1 MLLAATLTFSQSM
14 GAAIPVAAEE
24 LTADTGQETAETE
37 ESVQEN
43 DDSETTGEAASVPD
57 LEDDEELSLQDDAEN
72 AEEEIAEE
80 ENVSETTEL
89 SGDNTE
95 NQEAFSDGSEA
106 GESVAANEQ
115 YQLNLI
121 FEGASGGQDL
131 LPNSRVRIKSRLVDT
146 IGYSDVSA
154 YELKV
159 APVTGGNGVKMAD
172 VSLDGQDI
180 VLDVYNKTGDARI
193 SATAFINGTEVA
205 KREFW
210 VNISEYVILPE
221 KITDTSGNEIN
232 LEVGQQLDIAKDM
245 KPQLVRYKDGK
256 GDPIPLTGDNY
267 KIVMSQT
274 GPGGEEFRDYDADGL
289 KWIEVPGQD
298 LPILERT
305 TENSTWFALL
315 AMERLENG
323 DWHYITRHHYE
334 LTSLI
339 SNDYDNGH
347 NDDSEEKSSYRLV
360 YDYQDTTGN
369 GAMLPNS
376 QMTVK
381 TRLAD
386 KVNYQDADDYRLEI
400 IETSKLGDISV
411 SQDGK
416 NLLIRSG
423 KKTGYGCCY
432 VSVQLPDGNGG
443 YQEAFRKDIWFE
455 VSEYVILPENITDA
469 SGNVIN
475 PEIGQKIDLEKD
487 MKPQLVRYKNGKG
500 DPIPVTGDNYKIVIS
515 SSTDG
520 STGEIRWDYDTTNW
534 KWINVPGQEL
544 PILERTSGYETRFG
558 LTAMEKDTD
567 GNWHQIARRQ
577 YNLDILPGYNG
588 DDSGNFGDSGH
599 DSDDSEE
606 KSFYNLTYDLEGT
619 TGNGAM
625 LPNSQM
631 TATTYLEDKTKD
643 YQRVDD
649 YKLEILEQSKLA
661 DISVSADGKK
671 LVIKSGNKTGQ
682 GCCYISVQIPDG
694 KGGYREAFRK
704 DMWFSV
710 SEYVILPEKI
720 TDTSGNEINL
730 EVGQQLDI
738 AKDMKPQLV
747 RYKDGKGDPIPVTGD
762 NYKIVISSWTDE
774 STGTVYPDYDTDGW
788 KWIDVPGQELPILER
803 TSGYGTHFGLT
814 AMEKSAD
821 GNWHQI
827 ARRMYE
833 VDTLPGY
840 NGDDSGNFGD
850 SGHDSDDSEEKSFY
864 NLTYDLEG
872 TAGNEAMLPNNETTI
887 VTDILDKTSGQ
898 HPVKDYKLEIIEQ
911 SKLAEATVS
920 PDGKKLII
928 KSNDKTGVGC
938 CYVAVK
944 LLDKTGEYKEA
955 FRKDIWFEVSEFMLL
970 PENLT
975 DKNGKL
981 LNPAV
986 GESIN
991 LANLKVKLV
1000 QYINGKGD
1008 PVEITGNDIKIVVMS
1023 WKDTESGKLQYDYDD
1038 EAWNMQKVS
1047 GQELPIMT
1055 RKSDDN
1061 TRLALSAMRK
1071 NKNGEWERLVR
1082 KHFEIGENSSKHSHS
1097 WKAVKT
1103 VQATCTSK
1111 GSRTDKCTSCDGVR
1125 TVTLPAKHTAVKD
1138 AAVAATVFKAGKKEG
1153 SHCKV
1158 CGKVLRKQ
1166 ITVAKLKPTISLTT
1180 SSLKMKAGQSTTA
1193 FKAAGL
1199 AKGDYVTKVTSGNT
1213 GIVKVSSVTKKGTF
1227 RLTAGKKAGSTTVK
1241 VILASKKSA
1250 SFKVTV
1256 QRRVVKTSKI
1266 TVSTKSVTLKKGTT
1280 YRKLASSVKVT
1291 PVTRQEKV
1299 TYTSS
1304 NKKIVTVTSGGVIKG
1319 LKKGTATITIRSGS
1333 KRTTCKVT
1341 VK

>member
-1 MLLAATLTFSQSM
+1 MKKKRIAMLLVATLTFSQSM
-14 GAAIPVAAEE
+14 GAVIPVAAEE

-37 ESVQEN
+37 ESEEIVQEN
-43 DDSETTGEAASVPD
+43 DASETTGEAASVPD

-80 ENVSETTEL
+80 ENTSETTEL
-89 SGDNTE
+89 FGDNTE

-106 GESVAANEQ
+106 GESAEANEQ

-121 FEGASGGQDL
+121 FEGASGSQDL
-131 LPNSRVRIKSRLVDT
+131 LPNSHVRIKSRLVDT
-146 IGYSDVSA
+146 IGCSDVSA

-193 SATAFINGTEVA
+193 SATASINGTEVA

-232 LEVGQQLDIAKDM
+232 LEVGQQVDIAKDM

-256 GDPIPLTGDNY
+256 GDPIPVTGDNY
-267 KIVMSQT
+267 KIVISSWTDEST
-274 GPGGEEFRDYDADGL
+274 GTVYHDYDTDGW
-289 KWIEVPGQD
+289 KWIDVPGQE

-305 TENSTWFALL
+305 SGYGTYFGLT
-315 AMERLENG
+315 AMEKSADGNWHQIARRMYELDTLPGYNG
-323 DWHYITRHHYE
+323 DD
-334 LTSLI
+334 SG
-339 SNDYDNGH
+339 NFGDNGH
-347 NDDSEEKSSYRLV
+347 NDDSEEKSSYRLI

-376 QMTVK
+376 QMT
-381 TRLAD
+381 
-386 KVNYQDADDYRLEI
+386 
-400 IETSKLGDISV
+400 
-411 SQDGK
+411 
-416 NLLIRSG
+416 
-423 KKTGYGCCY
+423 
-432 VSVQLPDGNGG
+432 
-443 YQEAFRKDIWFE
+443 
-455 VSEYVILPENITDA
+455 
-469 SGNVIN
+469 
-475 PEIGQKIDLEKD
+475 
-487 MKPQLVRYKNGKG
+487 
-500 DPIPVTGDNYKIVIS
+500 
-515 SSTDG
+515 
-520 STGEIRWDYDTTNW
+520 
-534 KWINVPGQEL
+534 
-544 PILERTSGYETRFG
+544 
-558 LTAMEKDTD
+558 
-567 GNWHQIARRQ
+567 
-577 YNLDILPGYNG
+577 
-588 DDSGNFGDSGH
+588 
-599 DSDDSEE
+599 
-606 KSFYNLTYDLEGT
+606 
-619 TGNGAM
+619 
-625 LPNSQM
+625 
-631 TATTYLEDKTKD
+631 ATIYLEDKTKD

-730 EVGQQLDI
+730 EVGQQVDI

-774 STGTVYPDYDTDGW
+774 STGTVYHDYDTDGW

-803 TSGYGTHFGLT
+803 TSGYGTYFGLT

-833 VDTLPGY
+833 LDTLPGY
-840 NGDDSGNFGD
+840 NGDDSGNFG
-850 SGHDSDDSEEKSFY
+850 DSDDSEEKSFY

-1256 QRRVVKTSKI
+1256 QRGVVKTSKI

-1291 PVTRQEKV
+1291 PVTSQEKV

>member
-1 MLLAATLTFSQSM
+1 MKKKRIAMLLVATLTFSQSM
-14 GAAIPVAAEE
+14 GAVIPVAAEE

-57 LEDDEELSLQDDAEN
+57 LKDDEELSLQDDAEN

-80 ENVSETTEL
+80 ENTSEITEL

-95 NQEAFSDGSEA
+95 NQEVFNDGSEG
-106 GESVAANEQ
+106 GESAAANEQ

-159 APVTGGNGVKMAD
+159 APVTGGNGAKMAD

-315 AMERLENG
+315 AMERSENG

-334 LTSLI
+334 LNPLNNS
-339 SNDYDNGH
+339 DYDNGH
-347 NDDSEEKSSYRLV
+347 NDDSEEKSSYRLI
-360 YDYQDTTGN
+360 YDYQD
-369 GAMLPNS
+369 
-376 QMTVK
+376 
-381 TRLAD
+381 
-386 KVNYQDADDYRLEI
+386 
-400 IETSKLGDISV
+400 
-411 SQDGK
+411 
-416 NLLIRSG
+416 
-423 KKTGYGCCY
+423 
-432 VSVQLPDGNGG
+432 
-443 YQEAFRKDIWFE
+443 
-455 VSEYVILPENITDA
+455 
-469 SGNVIN
+469 
-475 PEIGQKIDLEKD
+475 
-487 MKPQLVRYKNGKG
+487 
-500 DPIPVTGDNYKIVIS
+500 
-515 SSTDG
+515 
-520 STGEIRWDYDTTNW
+520 
-534 KWINVPGQEL
+534 
-544 PILERTSGYETRFG
+544 
-558 LTAMEKDTD
+558 
-567 GNWHQIARRQ
+567 
-577 YNLDILPGYNG
+577 
-588 DDSGNFGDSGH
+588 
-599 DSDDSEE
+599 
-606 KSFYNLTYDLEGT
+606 T

-774 STGTVYPDYDTDGW
+774 STGTVSHDYDTDGW

-803 TSGYGTHFGLT
+803 TSGYGTYFGLT

-833 VDTLPGY
+833 LDTLPGY

-911 SKLAEATVS
+911 SKLEEATVS

-970 PENLT
+970 PENMT

-1180 SSLKMKAGQSTTA
+1180 SFLKMKASQSTTA

-1256 QRRVVKTSKI
+1256 QRGVVKTSKI

-1291 PVTRQEKV
+1291 PVTSQEKV

>member
-1 MLLAATLTFSQSM
+1 MKKKRIAMLLVATLTFSQSM
-14 GAAIPVAAEE
+14 GAVIPVAAEE

-43 DDSETTGEAASVPD
+43 DDSETIGKAASVPD

-80 ENVSETTEL
+80 DTSETTEL
-89 SGDNTE
+89 FGDNTE

-106 GESVAANEQ
+106 GESAVANEQ

-205 KREFW
+205 KREFG

-334 LTSLI
+334 LNPLNNS
-339 SNDYDNGH
+339 DYDNGH
-347 NDDSEEKSSYRLV
+347 NDDSEEKSSYRLI
-360 YDYQDTTGN
+360 YDYQD
-369 GAMLPNS
+369 
-376 QMTVK
+376 
-381 TRLAD
+381 
-386 KVNYQDADDYRLEI
+386 
-400 IETSKLGDISV
+400 
-411 SQDGK
+411 
-416 NLLIRSG
+416 
-423 KKTGYGCCY
+423 
-432 VSVQLPDGNGG
+432 
-443 YQEAFRKDIWFE
+443 
-455 VSEYVILPENITDA
+455 
-469 SGNVIN
+469 
-475 PEIGQKIDLEKD
+475 
-487 MKPQLVRYKNGKG
+487 
-500 DPIPVTGDNYKIVIS
+500 
-515 SSTDG
+515 
-520 STGEIRWDYDTTNW
+520 
-534 KWINVPGQEL
+534 
-544 PILERTSGYETRFG
+544 
-558 LTAMEKDTD
+558 
-567 GNWHQIARRQ
+567 
-577 YNLDILPGYNG
+577 
-588 DDSGNFGDSGH
+588 
-599 DSDDSEE
+599 
-606 KSFYNLTYDLEGT
+606 T

-774 STGTVYPDYDTDGW
+774 STGTVYPDYDTDVW

-803 TSGYGTHFGLT
+803 TSGYGTYFGLT

-833 VDTLPGY
+833 LDTLPGY
-840 NGDDSGNFGD
+840 NGDDSGNFG
-850 SGHDSDDSEEKSFY
+850 DSDDSEEKSFY

-911 SKLAEATVS
+911 SKLEEATVS

-970 PENLT
+970 PENMT

-1180 SSLKMKAGQSTTA
+1180 SSLKMKASQSTTA

-1256 QRRVVKTSKI
+1256 QRGVVKTSKI

-1291 PVTRQEKV
+1291 PVTSQEKV

>member
-57 LEDDEELSLQDDAEN
+57 LKDDEELSLQDDAEN

-80 ENVSETTEL
+80 ENTSEITEL
-89 SGDNTE
+89 FGDNTE
-95 NQEAFSDGSEA
+95 NQEVFNDGSEG
-106 GESVAANEQ
+106 GESAAANEQ

-159 APVTGGNGVKMAD
+159 APVTGGNGAKMAD

-267 KIVMSQT
+267 KIV
-274 GPGGEEFRDYDADGL
+274 
-289 KWIEVPGQD
+289 
-298 LPILERT
+298 
-305 TENSTWFALL
+305 
-315 AMERLENG
+315 
-323 DWHYITRHHYE
+323 
-334 LTSLI
+334 
-339 SNDYDNGH
+339 
-347 NDDSEEKSSYRLV
+347 
-360 YDYQDTTGN
+360 
-369 GAMLPNS
+369 
-376 QMTVK
+376 
-381 TRLAD
+381 
-386 KVNYQDADDYRLEI
+386 
-400 IETSKLGDISV
+400 
-411 SQDGK
+411 
-416 NLLIRSG
+416 
-423 KKTGYGCCY
+423 
-432 VSVQLPDGNGG
+432 
-443 YQEAFRKDIWFE
+443 
-455 VSEYVILPENITDA
+455 
-469 SGNVIN
+469 
-475 PEIGQKIDLEKD
+475 
-487 MKPQLVRYKNGKG
+487 
-500 DPIPVTGDNYKIVIS
+500 
-515 SSTDG
+515 
-520 STGEIRWDYDTTNW
+520 
-534 KWINVPGQEL
+534 
-544 PILERTSGYETRFG
+544 
-558 LTAMEKDTD
+558 
-567 GNWHQIARRQ
+567 
-577 YNLDILPGYNG
+577 
-588 DDSGNFGDSGH
+588 
-599 DSDDSEE
+599 
-606 KSFYNLTYDLEGT
+606 
-619 TGNGAM
+619 
-625 LPNSQM
+625 
-631 TATTYLEDKTKD
+631 
-643 YQRVDD
+643 
-649 YKLEILEQSKLA
+649 
-661 DISVSADGKK
+661 
-671 LVIKSGNKTGQ
+671 
-682 GCCYISVQIPDG
+682 
-694 KGGYREAFRK
+694 
-704 DMWFSV
+704 
-710 SEYVILPEKI
+710 
-720 TDTSGNEINL
+720 
-730 EVGQQLDI
+730 
-738 AKDMKPQLV
+738 
-747 RYKDGKGDPIPVTGD
+747 
-762 NYKIVISSWTDE
+762 ISSWTDE
-774 STGTVYPDYDTDGW
+774 STGTVYPDYDTDVW

-803 TSGYGTHFGLT
+803 TSGYGTYFGLT

-833 VDTLPGY
+833 LDTLPGY

-970 PENLT
+970 PENMT

-1180 SSLKMKAGQSTTA
+1180 SSLKMKASQSTTA

-1256 QRRVVKTSKI
+1256 QRGVVKTSKI

-1291 PVTRQEKV
+1291 PVTSQEKV

>member
-1 MLLAATLTFSQSM
+1 MLLVATLTFSQNM
-14 GAAIPVAAEE
+14 GAVIPVAAEE

-80 ENVSETTEL
+80 ENTSETTEL

-95 NQEAFSDGSEA
+95 NQEAFSDGSED
-106 GESVAANEQ
+106 GESATANEQ

-121 FEGASGGQDL
+121 YEGTSGSQDL
-131 LPNSRVRIKSRLVDT
+131 LPNSHVRIKTRLVDT
-146 IGYSDVSA
+146 TDWSDVSA

-205 KREFW
+205 KREFG

-256 GDPIPLTGDNY
+256 GDPIPVTGDNY

-274 GPGGEEFRDYDADGL
+274 DPGGEELRDYDADGL

-334 LTSLI
+334 LNPLNNS
-339 SNDYDNGH
+339 DYDNGH
-347 NDDSEEKSSYRLV
+347 NDDSEEKSSYRLI

-369 GAMLPNS
+369 
-376 QMTVK
+376 
-381 TRLAD
+381 
-386 KVNYQDADDYRLEI
+386 E
-400 IETSKLGDISV
+400 
-411 SQDGK
+411 
-416 NLLIRSG
+416 
-423 KKTGYGCCY
+423 
-432 VSVQLPDGNGG
+432 
-443 YQEAFRKDIWFE
+443 
-455 VSEYVILPENITDA
+455 
-469 SGNVIN
+469 
-475 PEIGQKIDLEKD
+475 
-487 MKPQLVRYKNGKG
+487 
-500 DPIPVTGDNYKIVIS
+500 
-515 SSTDG
+515 
-520 STGEIRWDYDTTNW
+520 
-534 KWINVPGQEL
+534 
-544 PILERTSGYETRFG
+544 
-558 LTAMEKDTD
+558 
-567 GNWHQIARRQ
+567 
-577 YNLDILPGYNG
+577 
-588 DDSGNFGDSGH
+588 
-599 DSDDSEE
+599 
-606 KSFYNLTYDLEGT
+606 
-619 TGNGAM
+619 AM

-631 TATTYLEDKTKD
+631 TAITYLEDKTKD

-747 RYKDGKGDPIPVTGD
+747 RYKGGKGDPIPVTGD

-774 STGTVYPDYDTDGW
+774 STGTVYHDYDTDGW

-803 TSGYGTHFGLT
+803 TSGYGTYFGLT

-955 FRKDIWFEVSEFMLL
+955 FRKDIWFEVSEFMLI
-970 PENLT
+970 PDNLT

-1082 KHFEIGENSSKHSHS
+1082 KHFEIGENSSKHSHN

-1111 GSRTDKCTSCDGVR
+1111 GSRTDKCTSCDGIR

-1138 AAVAATVFKAGKKEG
+1138 AAIAATVFKAGKKEG

-1166 ITVAKLKPTISLTT
+1166 ITVAKLKPTISLTA

-1256 QRRVVKTSKI
+1256 QRGAVKTSKI

-1291 PVTRQEKV
+1291 PVTSQEKV

-1304 NKKIVTVTSGGVIKG
+1304 NKKIATVTSGGVIKG

>member
-1 MLLAATLTFSQSM
+1 MKKKRIAMLLVATLTFSQNM
-14 GAAIPVAAEE
+14 GAVIPAAAEE

-80 ENVSETTEL
+80 ENTSETTEL

-95 NQEAFSDGSEA
+95 NQEAFSDGSED
-106 GESVAANEQ
+106 GESATANEQ

-121 FEGASGGQDL
+121 YEGTSGSQDL
-131 LPNSRVRIKSRLVDT
+131 LPNSHVRIKTRLVDT
-146 IGYSDVSA
+146 TDWSDVSA

-205 KREFW
+205 KREFG

-256 GDPIPLTGDNY
+256 GDPIPVTGDNY

-274 GPGGEEFRDYDADGL
+274 GPGGEELRDYDADGL

-315 AMERLENG
+315 AMERSENG

-334 LTSLI
+334 LNPLNNS
-339 SNDYDNGH
+339 DYDNGH
-347 NDDSEEKSSYRLV
+347 NDDSEEKSSYRLI

-369 GAMLPNS
+369 
-376 QMTVK
+376 
-381 TRLAD
+381 
-386 KVNYQDADDYRLEI
+386 E
-400 IETSKLGDISV
+400 
-411 SQDGK
+411 
-416 NLLIRSG
+416 
-423 KKTGYGCCY
+423 
-432 VSVQLPDGNGG
+432 
-443 YQEAFRKDIWFE
+443 
-455 VSEYVILPENITDA
+455 
-469 SGNVIN
+469 
-475 PEIGQKIDLEKD
+475 
-487 MKPQLVRYKNGKG
+487 
-500 DPIPVTGDNYKIVIS
+500 
-515 SSTDG
+515 
-520 STGEIRWDYDTTNW
+520 
-534 KWINVPGQEL
+534 
-544 PILERTSGYETRFG
+544 
-558 LTAMEKDTD
+558 
-567 GNWHQIARRQ
+567 
-577 YNLDILPGYNG
+577 
-588 DDSGNFGDSGH
+588 
-599 DSDDSEE
+599 
-606 KSFYNLTYDLEGT
+606 
-619 TGNGAM
+619 AM

-747 RYKDGKGDPIPVTGD
+747 RYKGGKGDPIPVTGD

-774 STGTVYPDYDTDGW
+774 STGTVYHDYDTDGW

-803 TSGYGTHFGLT
+803 TSGYGTYFGLT

-821 GNWHQI
+821 GNWYQI

-833 VDTLPGY
+833 LDTLPGY

-955 FRKDIWFEVSEFMLL
+955 FRKDIWFEVSEFMLI
-970 PENLT
+970 PDNLT

-1111 GSRTDKCTSCDGVR
+1111 GSRTDKCTSCDGIR

-1138 AAVAATVFKAGKKEG
+1138 AAIAATVFKAGKKEG

-1166 ITVAKLKPTISLTT
+1166 ITVAKLKPTISLTA

-1256 QRRVVKTSKI
+1256 QRGAVKTSKI

-1291 PVTRQEKV
+1291 PVTSQEKV

-1304 NKKIVTVTSGGVIKG
+1304 NKKIATVTSGGVIKG

>member
-1 MLLAATLTFSQSM
+1 MKKKRIAMFLAAVLTFSQSM
-14 GAAIPVAAEE
+14 GAAMPVAAEE

-43 DDSETTGEAASVPD
+43 GGLEITGETASVPD

-72 AEEEIAEE
+72 AEEVAEENTSEIAEI
-80 ENVSETTEL
+80 

-95 NQEAFSDGSEA
+95 NQEVFSDGSEG
-106 GESVAANEQ
+106 GESAAANAQ

-121 FEGASGGQDL
+121 YEGTSGSQNL
-131 LPNSRVRIKSRLVDT
+131 LPNSHVRIKTRLLDT
-146 IGYSDVSA
+146 TDWSDVSA

-159 APVTGGNGVKMAD
+159 APVTDGNGVKMAD
-172 VSLDGQDI
+172 ISLDGQDI
-180 VLDVYNKTGDARI
+180 VLDVGNKTGGARI
-193 SATAFINGTEVA
+193 STTAFINGTEVA
-205 KREFW
+205 KQEFG
-210 VNISEYVILPE
+210 VNITEYVIMPE
-221 KITDTSGNEIN
+221 KTIN
-232 LEVGQQLDIAKDM
+232 FEAGQQLDIAKDM

-256 GDPIPLTGDNY
+256 GDPIPVTGDNY

-274 GPGGEEFRDYDADGL
+274 GPGGEELRDYDADGL
-289 KWIEVPGQD
+289 KWIAVPGQD

-315 AMERLENG
+315 AMERSENG
-323 DWHYITRHHYE
+323 DWHYITRHHYA
-334 LTSLI
+334 LDPLLNS
-339 SNDYDNGH
+339 DYDNGH
-347 NDDSEEKSSYRLV
+347 NDDSEEKSSYSLI
-360 YDYQDTTGN
+360 YDYQD
-369 GAMLPNS
+369 
-376 QMTVK
+376 
-381 TRLAD
+381 
-386 KVNYQDADDYRLEI
+386 
-400 IETSKLGDISV
+400 
-411 SQDGK
+411 
-416 NLLIRSG
+416 
-423 KKTGYGCCY
+423 
-432 VSVQLPDGNGG
+432 
-443 YQEAFRKDIWFE
+443 
-455 VSEYVILPENITDA
+455 
-469 SGNVIN
+469 
-475 PEIGQKIDLEKD
+475 
-487 MKPQLVRYKNGKG
+487 
-500 DPIPVTGDNYKIVIS
+500 
-515 SSTDG
+515 
-520 STGEIRWDYDTTNW
+520 
-534 KWINVPGQEL
+534 
-544 PILERTSGYETRFG
+544 
-558 LTAMEKDTD
+558 
-567 GNWHQIARRQ
+567 
-577 YNLDILPGYNG
+577 
-588 DDSGNFGDSGH
+588 
-599 DSDDSEE
+599 
-606 KSFYNLTYDLEGT
+606 T

-643 YQRVDD
+643 YQRMDD

-661 DISVSADGKK
+661 EISVSADGKK

-704 DMWFSV
+704 DIWFSV
-710 SEYVILPEKI
+710 SEYVLLPENI
-720 TDTSGNEINL
+720 TDANGKVFIP
-730 EVGQQLDI
+730 EVGQQIDI
-738 AKDMKPQLV
+738 LNNMKPQLV
-747 RYKDGKGDPIPVTGD
+747 RYKKGKGDPIPVTGD

-774 STGTVYPDYDTDGW
+774 STGTVHRDYDADGW

-803 TSGYGTHFGLT
+803 TSGYGTWFALA
-814 AMEKSAD
+814 AMEKSGD

-833 VDTLPGY
+833 LDTLPSY
-840 NGDDSGNFGD
+840 NGDDSGSFGD

-872 TAGNEAMLPNNETTI
+872 TAGNETMLPNNETTI
-887 VTDILDKTSGQ
+887 VTDILDKTSGR

-911 SKLAEATVS
+911 SKLAEAAVS

-944 LLDKTGEYKEA
+944 LLDKTGKYKEA

-991 LANLKVKLV
+991 LANLKVKLI

-1061 TRLALSAMRK
+1061 TRLALSAIRK

-1111 GSRTDKCTSCDGVR
+1111 GSRIDKCTSCDGVR
-1125 TVTLPAKHTAVKD
+1125 TVTLPAKHTVVKD

-1166 ITVAKLKPTISLTT
+1166 TTVAKLKPTISLTA
-1180 SSLKMKAGQSTTA
+1180 SSLKLKAGQSTTA

-1256 QRRVVKTSKI
+1256 QRGAVKTSKI

-1291 PVTRQEKV
+1291 PVTSQEKV

-1304 NKKIVTVTSGGVIKG
+1304 NKKIATVTPGGVIKG

-1333 KRTTCKVT
+1333 KKTTCKVT

>member
-1 MLLAATLTFSQSM
+1 MKKKRIAMLLVATLTFSQSM
-14 GAAIPVAAEE
+14 GAVIPVAAEE

-37 ESVQEN
+37 ESEEIVQEN
-43 DDSETTGEAASVPD
+43 GGSETTGEAASVPD

-89 SGDNTE
+89 FGDNTE
-95 NQEAFSDGSEA
+95 NQEVFSDGSEG
-106 GESVAANEQ
+106 GESAEANEQ

-205 KREFW
+205 KREFG

-256 GDPIPLTGDNY
+256 GDPIPVTGDNY

-274 GPGGEEFRDYDADGL
+274 GPGGEELRDYDADGL

-315 AMERLENG
+315 AMERSENG

-369 GAMLPNS
+369 
-376 QMTVK
+376 
-381 TRLAD
+381 
-386 KVNYQDADDYRLEI
+386 E
-400 IETSKLGDISV
+400 
-411 SQDGK
+411 
-416 NLLIRSG
+416 
-423 KKTGYGCCY
+423 
-432 VSVQLPDGNGG
+432 
-443 YQEAFRKDIWFE
+443 
-455 VSEYVILPENITDA
+455 
-469 SGNVIN
+469 
-475 PEIGQKIDLEKD
+475 
-487 MKPQLVRYKNGKG
+487 
-500 DPIPVTGDNYKIVIS
+500 
-515 SSTDG
+515 
-520 STGEIRWDYDTTNW
+520 
-534 KWINVPGQEL
+534 
-544 PILERTSGYETRFG
+544 
-558 LTAMEKDTD
+558 
-567 GNWHQIARRQ
+567 
-577 YNLDILPGYNG
+577 
-588 DDSGNFGDSGH
+588 
-599 DSDDSEE
+599 
-606 KSFYNLTYDLEGT
+606 
-619 TGNGAM
+619 AM

-720 TDTSGNEINL
+720 TDANGNVIIP
-730 EVGQQLDI
+730 EVGQQVDI
-738 AKDMKPQLV
+738 VNNMKPQLV

-774 STGTVYPDYDTDGW
+774 STGTVYHDYDTDGW

-803 TSGYGTHFGLT
+803 TSGYGTYFGLT

-833 VDTLPGY
+833 LDTLPGY

-955 FRKDIWFEVSEFMLL
+955 FRKDIWFEVSEFMLI
-970 PENLT
+970 PDNLT

-1023 WKDTESGKLQYDYDD
+1023 WKDTESGKLQYDYND

-1111 GSRTDKCTSCDGVR
+1111 GSRTDKCTSCDGIR

-1138 AAVAATVFKAGKKEG
+1138 AAIAATVFKAGKKEG

-1166 ITVAKLKPTISLTT
+1166 ITVAKLKPTISLTA

-1256 QRRVVKTSKI
+1256 QRGAVKTSKI

-1291 PVTRQEKV
+1291 PVTSQEKV

-1304 NKKIVTVTSGGVIKG
+1304 NKKIATVTSGGVIKG

>member
-1 MLLAATLTFSQSM
+1 MKKKRIAMLLVATLTFSQSM
-14 GAAIPVAAEE
+14 GAVIPVAAEE

-37 ESVQEN
+37 ESEEIVQEN
-43 DDSETTGEAASVPD
+43 DASETTGEAASVPD
-57 LEDDEELSLQDDAEN
+57 LEDEEELSLQDDAEN

-80 ENVSETTEL
+80 ENTSETTEL
-89 SGDNTE
+89 FGDNTE
-95 NQEAFSDGSEA
+95 NQEVFNDGSEG
-106 GESVAANEQ
+106 GESAAANEQ

-159 APVTGGNGVKMAD
+159 APVTGGNGAKMAD

-315 AMERLENG
+315 AMERSENG

-360 YDYQDTTGN
+360 YDYQD
-369 GAMLPNS
+369 
-376 QMTVK
+376 
-381 TRLAD
+381 
-386 KVNYQDADDYRLEI
+386 
-400 IETSKLGDISV
+400 
-411 SQDGK
+411 
-416 NLLIRSG
+416 
-423 KKTGYGCCY
+423 
-432 VSVQLPDGNGG
+432 
-443 YQEAFRKDIWFE
+443 
-455 VSEYVILPENITDA
+455 
-469 SGNVIN
+469 
-475 PEIGQKIDLEKD
+475 
-487 MKPQLVRYKNGKG
+487 
-500 DPIPVTGDNYKIVIS
+500 
-515 SSTDG
+515 
-520 STGEIRWDYDTTNW
+520 
-534 KWINVPGQEL
+534 
-544 PILERTSGYETRFG
+544 
-558 LTAMEKDTD
+558 
-567 GNWHQIARRQ
+567 
-577 YNLDILPGYNG
+577 
-588 DDSGNFGDSGH
+588 
-599 DSDDSEE
+599 
-606 KSFYNLTYDLEGT
+606 T

-774 STGTVYPDYDTDGW
+774 STGTVYHDYDTDGW

-803 TSGYGTHFGLT
+803 TSGYGTYFGLT

-833 VDTLPGY
+833 LDTLPGY

-1166 ITVAKLKPTISLTT
+1166 ITVAKLKPTISLTA

-1199 AKGDYVTKVTSGNT
+1199 AKGDYVTRVTSGNT
-1213 GIVKVSSVTKKGTF
+1213 GIVKVSSVTKKGAF

-1256 QRRVVKTSKI
+1256 QRGVVKTSKI

-1291 PVTRQEKV
+1291 PVTSQEKV

-1319 LKKGTATITIRSGS
+1319 LKKGNATITIRSGS

>member
-1 MLLAATLTFSQSM
+1 MKKKRIAMLLVATLTFSQSM
-14 GAAIPVAAEE
+14 GAVIPVAAEE

-37 ESVQEN
+37 ESEEIVQEN
-43 DDSETTGEAASVPD
+43 DASETTGEAASVPD

-80 ENVSETTEL
+80 ENTSETTEL
-89 SGDNTE
+89 FGDNTE

-106 GESVAANEQ
+106 GESAEANEQ

-121 FEGASGGQDL
+121 FEGASGSQDL
-131 LPNSRVRIKSRLVDT
+131 LPNSHVRIKSRLVDT
-146 IGYSDVSA
+146 IGCSDVSA

-193 SATAFINGTEVA
+193 SATASINGTEVA

-315 AMERLENG
+315 AMERSENG

-360 YDYQDTTGN
+360 YDYQD
-369 GAMLPNS
+369 
-376 QMTVK
+376 
-381 TRLAD
+381 
-386 KVNYQDADDYRLEI
+386 
-400 IETSKLGDISV
+400 
-411 SQDGK
+411 
-416 NLLIRSG
+416 
-423 KKTGYGCCY
+423 
-432 VSVQLPDGNGG
+432 
-443 YQEAFRKDIWFE
+443 
-455 VSEYVILPENITDA
+455 
-469 SGNVIN
+469 
-475 PEIGQKIDLEKD
+475 
-487 MKPQLVRYKNGKG
+487 
-500 DPIPVTGDNYKIVIS
+500 
-515 SSTDG
+515 
-520 STGEIRWDYDTTNW
+520 
-534 KWINVPGQEL
+534 
-544 PILERTSGYETRFG
+544 
-558 LTAMEKDTD
+558 
-567 GNWHQIARRQ
+567 
-577 YNLDILPGYNG
+577 
-588 DDSGNFGDSGH
+588 
-599 DSDDSEE
+599 
-606 KSFYNLTYDLEGT
+606 T

-720 TDTSGNEINL
+720 TDANGNVIIPK
-730 EVGQQLDI
+730 VGQQVDI
-738 AKDMKPQLV
+738 VNNMKPQLV

-774 STGTVYPDYDTDGW
+774 STGTVYHDYDTDGW

-803 TSGYGTHFGLT
+803 TSGYGTYFGLT
-814 AMEKSAD
+814 AMEKSVD
-821 GNWHQI
+821 GNWYQI

-833 VDTLPGY
+833 LDTLPGY

-1166 ITVAKLKPTISLTT
+1166 ITVAKLKPTISLTA

-1199 AKGDYVTKVTSGNT
+1199 AKGDYVTRVTSGNT
-1213 GIVKVSSVTKKGTF
+1213 GIVKVSSVTKKGAF

-1256 QRRVVKTSKI
+1256 QRGVVKTSKI

-1291 PVTRQEKV
+1291 PVTSQEKV

-1319 LKKGTATITIRSGS
+1319 LKKGNATITIRSGS

>member
-1 MLLAATLTFSQSM
+1 MKKKRIAMLLVATLTFSQNM
-14 GAAIPVAAEE
+14 GAVIPAAAEE

-80 ENVSETTEL
+80 ENTSETTEL

-95 NQEAFSDGSEA
+95 NQEAFSDGSED
-106 GESVAANEQ
+106 GESATANEQ

-121 FEGASGGQDL
+121 YEGTSGSQDL
-131 LPNSRVRIKSRLVDT
+131 LPNSHVRIKTRLVDT
-146 IGYSDVSA
+146 TDWSDVSA

-205 KREFW
+205 KREFG

-232 LEVGQQLDIAKDM
+232 LEVGQQLDIAKEM

-256 GDPIPLTGDNY
+256 GDPIPVTGDNY

-274 GPGGEEFRDYDADGL
+274 DPGGEELRDYDADGL

-334 LTSLI
+334 LNPLNNS
-339 SNDYDNGH
+339 DYDNGH
-347 NDDSEEKSSYRLV
+347 NDDSEEKSSYRLI

-369 GAMLPNS
+369 
-376 QMTVK
+376 
-381 TRLAD
+381 
-386 KVNYQDADDYRLEI
+386 E
-400 IETSKLGDISV
+400 
-411 SQDGK
+411 
-416 NLLIRSG
+416 
-423 KKTGYGCCY
+423 
-432 VSVQLPDGNGG
+432 
-443 YQEAFRKDIWFE
+443 
-455 VSEYVILPENITDA
+455 
-469 SGNVIN
+469 
-475 PEIGQKIDLEKD
+475 
-487 MKPQLVRYKNGKG
+487 
-500 DPIPVTGDNYKIVIS
+500 
-515 SSTDG
+515 
-520 STGEIRWDYDTTNW
+520 
-534 KWINVPGQEL
+534 
-544 PILERTSGYETRFG
+544 
-558 LTAMEKDTD
+558 
-567 GNWHQIARRQ
+567 
-577 YNLDILPGYNG
+577 
-588 DDSGNFGDSGH
+588 
-599 DSDDSEE
+599 
-606 KSFYNLTYDLEGT
+606 
-619 TGNGAM
+619 AM

-631 TATTYLEDKTKD
+631 TAITYLEDKTKD

-747 RYKDGKGDPIPVTGD
+747 RYKGGKGDPIPVTGD

-774 STGTVYPDYDTDGW
+774 STGTVYHDYDTDGW

-803 TSGYGTHFGLT
+803 TSGYGTYFGLT

-955 FRKDIWFEVSEFMLL
+955 FRKDIWFEVSEFMLI
-970 PENLT
+970 PDNLT

-1111 GSRTDKCTSCDGVR
+1111 GSRTDKCTSCDGIR

-1138 AAVAATVFKAGKKEG
+1138 AAIAATVFKAGKKEG

-1158 CGKVLRKQ
+1158 CGKVLKKQ
-1166 ITVAKLKPTISLTT
+1166 ITVAKLKPTISLTA

-1256 QRRVVKTSKI
+1256 QRGAVKTSKI

-1291 PVTRQEKV
+1291 PVTSQEKV

-1304 NKKIVTVTSGGVIKG
+1304 NKKIATVTSGGVIKG

>member
-1 MLLAATLTFSQSM
+1 MKKKRIAMLLAAALTFSQSM

-43 DDSETTGEAASVPD
+43 GGSEITGETASVSD

-72 AEEEIAEE
+72 AEEVAEE
-80 ENVSETTEL
+80 ENTSEIAEI

-95 NQEAFSDGSEA
+95 NQEVFSDGSED
-106 GESVAANEQ
+106 GESAAANEQ

-121 FEGASGGQDL
+121 YEGTSGSQDL
-131 LPNSRVRIKSRLVDT
+131 LPNSHVRIKTRLVDT
-146 IGYSDVSA
+146 TDWSAVST

-205 KREFW
+205 KREFG

-221 KITDTSGNEIN
+221 KTIN
-232 LEVGQQLDIAKDM
+232 LEAGQQLDIAKDM

-256 GDPIPLTGDNY
+256 GDPIPVTGDNY

-274 GPGGEEFRDYDADGL
+274 GPGGEELRDYDADGL
-289 KWIEVPGQD
+289 KWIAVPGQD

-315 AMERLENG
+315 AMERSENG
-323 DWHYITRHHYE
+323 DWHYITRHHYA
-334 LTSLI
+334 LDPLI
-339 SNDYDNGH
+339 NSDYDNGH
-347 NDDSEEKSSYRLV
+347 NDDSEEKSSYSLI

-369 GAMLPNS
+369 GS
-376 QMTVK
+376 
-381 TRLAD
+381 
-386 KVNYQDADDYRLEI
+386 
-400 IETSKLGDISV
+400 
-411 SQDGK
+411 
-416 NLLIRSG
+416 
-423 KKTGYGCCY
+423 
-432 VSVQLPDGNGG
+432 
-443 YQEAFRKDIWFE
+443 
-455 VSEYVILPENITDA
+455 
-469 SGNVIN
+469 
-475 PEIGQKIDLEKD
+475 
-487 MKPQLVRYKNGKG
+487 
-500 DPIPVTGDNYKIVIS
+500 
-515 SSTDG
+515 
-520 STGEIRWDYDTTNW
+520 
-534 KWINVPGQEL
+534 
-544 PILERTSGYETRFG
+544 
-558 LTAMEKDTD
+558 
-567 GNWHQIARRQ
+567 
-577 YNLDILPGYNG
+577 
-588 DDSGNFGDSGH
+588 
-599 DSDDSEE
+599 
-606 KSFYNLTYDLEGT
+606 
-619 TGNGAM
+619 M

-661 DISVSADGKK
+661 EISVSADGKK

-694 KGGYREAFRK
+694 RGGYREAFRK
-704 DMWFSV
+704 DIWFSV
-710 SEYVILPEKI
+710 SEYVLLPENI
-720 TDTSGNEINL
+720 TDANGKVFIP
-730 EVGQQLDI
+730 EVGQQIDI
-738 AKDMKPQLV
+738 LNNMKPQLV
-747 RYKDGKGDPIPVTGD
+747 RYKKGKGDPIPVTGD
-762 NYKIVISSWTDE
+762 NYKIVIYSETDE
-774 STGTVYPDYDTDGW
+774 STGTVHRDYDADGW

-803 TSGYGTHFGLT
+803 TSGYGTWFALV

-821 GNWHQI
+821 GNWYQI

-833 VDTLPGY
+833 LDTLPGY
-840 NGDDSGNFGD
+840 NGNDSGSFGD

-911 SKLAEATVS
+911 SKLAEAAVS
-920 PDGKKLII
+920 SDGKKLII

-944 LLDKTGEYKEA
+944 LLDKTGKYKEA

-991 LANLKVKLV
+991 LANLKVKLI

-1023 WKDTESGKLQYDYDD
+1023 WRDTESGKLQYDYDE

-1061 TRLALSAMRK
+1061 TRLALSAIRK

-1125 TVTLPAKHTAVKD
+1125 TVTLPAKHTVVKD
-1138 AAVAATVFKAGKKEG
+1138 AAVAATVFKAGKTEG

-1158 CGKVLRKQ
+1158 CGKVVRKQ
-1166 ITVAKLKPTISLTT
+1166 ASVAKLKPTISLTA

-1213 GIVKVSSVTKKGTF
+1213 GIVKVSYVTKKGTF

-1256 QRRVVKTSKI
+1256 QNGAVKTSKI

-1291 PVTRQEKV
+1291 PVTSQEKV

-1304 NKKIVTVTSGGVIKG
+1304 NKKNRDSNIRWCNQRSEKRNCNNHNPKR
-1319 LKKGTATITIRSGS
+1319 LKEDNL
-1333 KRTTCKVT
+1333 
-1341 VK
+1341 

>member
-1 MLLAATLTFSQSM
+1 MKKKRIAMLLVATLTFSQSM
-14 GAAIPVAAEE
+14 GAVIPVAAEE

-37 ESVQEN
+37 EIVQKN
-43 DDSETTGEAASVPD
+43 GGSETTGEVASVPD
-57 LEDDEELSLQDDAEN
+57 LEDEEELSLQDDAEN

-80 ENVSETTEL
+80 ENTSEITEL
-89 SGDNTE
+89 FGDNTE

-106 GESVAANEQ
+106 GESAAANEQ

-159 APVTGGNGVKMAD
+159 APVTGGNGAKMAD

-315 AMERLENG
+315 AMERSENG

-347 NDDSEEKSSYRLV
+347 NDDSEEKSSYRLI
-360 YDYQDTTGN
+360 YDYQD
-369 GAMLPNS
+369 
-376 QMTVK
+376 
-381 TRLAD
+381 
-386 KVNYQDADDYRLEI
+386 
-400 IETSKLGDISV
+400 
-411 SQDGK
+411 
-416 NLLIRSG
+416 
-423 KKTGYGCCY
+423 
-432 VSVQLPDGNGG
+432 
-443 YQEAFRKDIWFE
+443 
-455 VSEYVILPENITDA
+455 
-469 SGNVIN
+469 
-475 PEIGQKIDLEKD
+475 
-487 MKPQLVRYKNGKG
+487 
-500 DPIPVTGDNYKIVIS
+500 
-515 SSTDG
+515 
-520 STGEIRWDYDTTNW
+520 
-534 KWINVPGQEL
+534 
-544 PILERTSGYETRFG
+544 
-558 LTAMEKDTD
+558 
-567 GNWHQIARRQ
+567 
-577 YNLDILPGYNG
+577 
-588 DDSGNFGDSGH
+588 
-599 DSDDSEE
+599 
-606 KSFYNLTYDLEGT
+606 T

-774 STGTVYPDYDTDGW
+774 STGTVYHDYDTDGW

-803 TSGYGTHFGLT
+803 TSGYGTYFGLT

-833 VDTLPGY
+833 LDTLPGY

-1166 ITVAKLKPTISLTT
+1166 ITVAKLKPTISLTA

-1199 AKGDYVTKVTSGNT
+1199 AKGDYVTRVTSGNT
-1213 GIVKVSSVTKKGTF
+1213 GIVKVSSVTKKGAF

-1256 QRRVVKTSKI
+1256 QRGVVKTSKI

-1291 PVTRQEKV
+1291 PVTSQEKV

-1319 LKKGTATITIRSGS
+1319 LKKGNATITIRSGS

>member
-1 MLLAATLTFSQSM
+1 MKKKRIAMLLVATLTFSQSM
-14 GAAIPVAAEE
+14 GAVIPVAAEE

-57 LEDDEELSLQDDAEN
+57 LKDDEELSLQDDAEN

-80 ENVSETTEL
+80 ENTSEITEL
-89 SGDNTE
+89 FGDNTE
-95 NQEAFSDGSEA
+95 NQEVFNDGSEG
-106 GESVAANEQ
+106 GESAAANEQ

-159 APVTGGNGVKMAD
+159 APVTGGNGAKMAD

-256 GDPIPLTGDNY
+256 GDPIP
-267 KIVMSQT
+267 
-274 GPGGEEFRDYDADGL
+274 
-289 KWIEVPGQD
+289 
-298 LPILERT
+298 
-305 TENSTWFALL
+305 
-315 AMERLENG
+315 
-323 DWHYITRHHYE
+323 
-334 LTSLI
+334 
-339 SNDYDNGH
+339 
-347 NDDSEEKSSYRLV
+347 
-360 YDYQDTTGN
+360 
-369 GAMLPNS
+369 
-376 QMTVK
+376 
-381 TRLAD
+381 
-386 KVNYQDADDYRLEI
+386 
-400 IETSKLGDISV
+400 
-411 SQDGK
+411 
-416 NLLIRSG
+416 
-423 KKTGYGCCY
+423 
-432 VSVQLPDGNGG
+432 
-443 YQEAFRKDIWFE
+443 
-455 VSEYVILPENITDA
+455 
-469 SGNVIN
+469 
-475 PEIGQKIDLEKD
+475 
-487 MKPQLVRYKNGKG
+487 
-500 DPIPVTGDNYKIVIS
+500 
-515 SSTDG
+515 
-520 STGEIRWDYDTTNW
+520 
-534 KWINVPGQEL
+534 
-544 PILERTSGYETRFG
+544 
-558 LTAMEKDTD
+558 
-567 GNWHQIARRQ
+567 
-577 YNLDILPGYNG
+577 
-588 DDSGNFGDSGH
+588 
-599 DSDDSEE
+599 
-606 KSFYNLTYDLEGT
+606 
-619 TGNGAM
+619 
-625 LPNSQM
+625 
-631 TATTYLEDKTKD
+631 
-643 YQRVDD
+643 
-649 YKLEILEQSKLA
+649 
-661 DISVSADGKK
+661 
-671 LVIKSGNKTGQ
+671 
-682 GCCYISVQIPDG
+682 
-694 KGGYREAFRK
+694 
-704 DMWFSV
+704 
-710 SEYVILPEKI
+710 
-720 TDTSGNEINL
+720 
-730 EVGQQLDI
+730 
-738 AKDMKPQLV
+738 
-747 RYKDGKGDPIPVTGD
+747 VTGD

-774 STGTVYPDYDTDGW
+774 STGTVYHDYDTDGW

-803 TSGYGTHFGLT
+803 TSGYGTYFGLT

-833 VDTLPGY
+833 LDTLPGY

-920 PDGKKLII
+920 SDGKKLII

-1082 KHFEIGENSSKHSHS
+1082 KHFEIGENSSIHSHS

-1138 AAVAATVFKAGKKEG
+1138 AAVAATVFKAGKTEG

-1166 ITVAKLKPTISLTT
+1166 ASVAKLKPTISLTA
-1180 SSLKMKAGQSTTA
+1180 SSLKMKAGQSTTV

-1256 QRRVVKTSKI
+1256 QRGVVKTSKI

-1291 PVTRQEKV
+1291 PVTSQEKV

-1319 LKKGTATITIRSGS
+1319 LKKGNATITIRSGS

>member
-1 MLLAATLTFSQSM
+1 MKKKRIAMLLVATLTFSQSM
-14 GAAIPVAAEE
+14 GAVIPVAAEE

-37 ESVQEN
+37 ESEEIVQEN
-43 DDSETTGEAASVPD
+43 GGSETTGEAASVPD
-57 LEDDEELSLQDDAEN
+57 LEDDEELSIQDDAEN

-80 ENVSETTEL
+80 ENTSEITEL
-89 SGDNTE
+89 FGDNTE
-95 NQEAFSDGSEA
+95 NQEVFNDGSEG
-106 GESVAANEQ
+106 GESAEANEQ

-131 LPNSRVRIKSRLVDT
+131 LPNSHVRIKFRLVDT
-146 IGYSDVSA
+146 IGCSDVYA

-193 SATAFINGTEVA
+193 SATASINGTEVA

-232 LEVGQQLDIAKDM
+232 LEIGQQLDIAKDM

-323 DWHYITRHHYE
+323 DWHYITRHYYE
-334 LTSLI
+334 LNPLNNS
-339 SNDYDNGH
+339 DYDNGH

-360 YDYQDTTGN
+360 YDYQD
-369 GAMLPNS
+369 
-376 QMTVK
+376 
-381 TRLAD
+381 
-386 KVNYQDADDYRLEI
+386 
-400 IETSKLGDISV
+400 
-411 SQDGK
+411 
-416 NLLIRSG
+416 
-423 KKTGYGCCY
+423 
-432 VSVQLPDGNGG
+432 
-443 YQEAFRKDIWFE
+443 
-455 VSEYVILPENITDA
+455 
-469 SGNVIN
+469 
-475 PEIGQKIDLEKD
+475 
-487 MKPQLVRYKNGKG
+487 
-500 DPIPVTGDNYKIVIS
+500 
-515 SSTDG
+515 
-520 STGEIRWDYDTTNW
+520 
-534 KWINVPGQEL
+534 
-544 PILERTSGYETRFG
+544 
-558 LTAMEKDTD
+558 
-567 GNWHQIARRQ
+567 
-577 YNLDILPGYNG
+577 
-588 DDSGNFGDSGH
+588 
-599 DSDDSEE
+599 
-606 KSFYNLTYDLEGT
+606 T

-720 TDTSGNEINL
+720 TDANGNVIIP
-730 EVGQQLDI
+730 EVGQQVDI
-738 AKDMKPQLV
+738 VNNMKPQLV

-955 FRKDIWFEVSEFMLL
+955 FRKDIWFEVSEFMLI
-970 PENLT
+970 PDNLT

-991 LANLKVKLV
+991 LANLKVKLI

-1166 ITVAKLKPTISLTT
+1166 ITVAKLKPTISLTA
-1180 SSLKMKAGQSTTA
+1180 SSMKMKAGQSTTA

-1256 QRRVVKTSKI
+1256 QRGAVKTSKI

-1291 PVTRQEKV
+1291 PVTSQEKV

>member
-1 MLLAATLTFSQSM
+1 MKKKRIAMLLVATLTFSQSM
-14 GAAIPVAAEE
+14 GAVIPVAAEE

-37 ESVQEN
+37 ESEEIVQEN
-43 DDSETTGEAASVPD
+43 GGSETTGEVASVPD
-57 LEDDEELSLQDDAEN
+57 LEDEEELSLQDDAEN

-80 ENVSETTEL
+80 ENTSEITEL
-89 SGDNTE
+89 FGDNIE
-95 NQEAFSDGSEA
+95 NQEVFNDGSEG
-106 GESVAANEQ
+106 GESAEANEQ

-131 LPNSRVRIKSRLVDT
+131 LPNSHVRIKSRLVDT
-146 IGYSDVSA
+146 IGCSDVSA

-193 SATAFINGTEVA
+193 SATASINGTEVA

-232 LEVGQQLDIAKDM
+232 LKVGQQLDIAKDM

-315 AMERLENG
+315 AMERSENG

-360 YDYQDTTGN
+360 YDYQD
-369 GAMLPNS
+369 
-376 QMTVK
+376 
-381 TRLAD
+381 
-386 KVNYQDADDYRLEI
+386 
-400 IETSKLGDISV
+400 
-411 SQDGK
+411 
-416 NLLIRSG
+416 
-423 KKTGYGCCY
+423 
-432 VSVQLPDGNGG
+432 
-443 YQEAFRKDIWFE
+443 
-455 VSEYVILPENITDA
+455 
-469 SGNVIN
+469 
-475 PEIGQKIDLEKD
+475 
-487 MKPQLVRYKNGKG
+487 
-500 DPIPVTGDNYKIVIS
+500 
-515 SSTDG
+515 
-520 STGEIRWDYDTTNW
+520 
-534 KWINVPGQEL
+534 
-544 PILERTSGYETRFG
+544 
-558 LTAMEKDTD
+558 
-567 GNWHQIARRQ
+567 
-577 YNLDILPGYNG
+577 
-588 DDSGNFGDSGH
+588 
-599 DSDDSEE
+599 
-606 KSFYNLTYDLEGT
+606 T

-774 STGTVYPDYDTDGW
+774 STGTVYHDYDTDGW

-803 TSGYGTHFGLT
+803 TSGYGTYFGLT

-833 VDTLPGY
+833 LDTLPGY

-1125 TVTLPAKHTAVKD
+1125 TVTLPAKHTVVKD
-1138 AAVAATVFKAGKKEG
+1138 AAVAATVFKAGKTEG

-1166 ITVAKLKPTISLTT
+1166 ASVAKLKPTISLTA
-1180 SSLKMKAGQSTTA
+1180 SSLKMKAGQSTTV

-1256 QRRVVKTSKI
+1256 QRGAVKTSKI
-1266 TVSTKSVTLKKGTT
+1266 TVSTKSVTFKKGTT

-1291 PVTRQEKV
+1291 PVTSQEKV

-1319 LKKGTATITIRSGS
+1319 LKKGNATITIRSGS

>member
-1 MLLAATLTFSQSM
+1 MKKKRIAMLLVATLTFSQSM
-14 GAAIPVAAEE
+14 GAVIPVAAEE

-37 ESVQEN
+37 EIVQKN
-43 DDSETTGEAASVPD
+43 GGSETTGEVASVPD
-57 LEDDEELSLQDDAEN
+57 LEDEEELSLQDDAEN

-80 ENVSETTEL
+80 ENTSEITEL
-89 SGDNTE
+89 FGDNTE

-106 GESVAANEQ
+106 GESAAANEQ

-159 APVTGGNGVKMAD
+159 APVTGGNGAKMAD

-205 KREFW
+205 KRDFW

-315 AMERLENG
+315 AMERSENG

-369 GAMLPNS
+369 
-376 QMTVK
+376 
-381 TRLAD
+381 
-386 KVNYQDADDYRLEI
+386 E
-400 IETSKLGDISV
+400 
-411 SQDGK
+411 
-416 NLLIRSG
+416 
-423 KKTGYGCCY
+423 
-432 VSVQLPDGNGG
+432 
-443 YQEAFRKDIWFE
+443 
-455 VSEYVILPENITDA
+455 
-469 SGNVIN
+469 
-475 PEIGQKIDLEKD
+475 
-487 MKPQLVRYKNGKG
+487 
-500 DPIPVTGDNYKIVIS
+500 
-515 SSTDG
+515 
-520 STGEIRWDYDTTNW
+520 
-534 KWINVPGQEL
+534 
-544 PILERTSGYETRFG
+544 
-558 LTAMEKDTD
+558 
-567 GNWHQIARRQ
+567 
-577 YNLDILPGYNG
+577 
-588 DDSGNFGDSGH
+588 
-599 DSDDSEE
+599 
-606 KSFYNLTYDLEGT
+606 
-619 TGNGAM
+619 AM

-720 TDTSGNEINL
+720 TDANGNVIIPK
-730 EVGQQLDI
+730 VGQQVDI
-738 AKDMKPQLV
+738 VNNMKPQLV

-774 STGTVYPDYDTDGW
+774 STGTVYHDYDTDGW

-803 TSGYGTHFGLT
+803 TSGYGTYFGLT
-814 AMEKSAD
+814 AMEKSVD
-821 GNWHQI
+821 GNWYQI

-833 VDTLPGY
+833 LDTLPGY

-955 FRKDIWFEVSEFMLL
+955 FRKDIWFEVSEFMLI
-970 PENLT
+970 PDNLT

-1166 ITVAKLKPTISLTT
+1166 ITVAKLKPTISLTA

-1199 AKGDYVTKVTSGNT
+1199 AKGDYVTRVTSGNT
-1213 GIVKVSSVTKKGTF
+1213 GIVKVSSVTKKGAF

-1256 QRRVVKTSKI
+1256 QRGVVKTSKI

-1291 PVTRQEKV
+1291 PVTSQEKV

-1319 LKKGTATITIRSGS
+1319 LKKGNATITIRSGS

>member
-1 MLLAATLTFSQSM
+1 MKKKRIAMLLVATLTFSQSM
-14 GAAIPVAAEE
+14 GAVIPVAAEE

-37 ESVQEN
+37 ESEEIVQEN
-43 DDSETTGEAASVPD
+43 GGSETTGEAASVPD

-89 SGDNTE
+89 FGDNTE
-95 NQEAFSDGSEA
+95 NQEVFSDGSEG
-106 GESVAANEQ
+106 GESAEANEQ

-205 KREFW
+205 KREFG

-256 GDPIPLTGDNY
+256 GDPIPVTGDNY

-274 GPGGEEFRDYDADGL
+274 GPGGEELRDYDADGL

-315 AMERLENG
+315 AMERSENG

-369 GAMLPNS
+369 
-376 QMTVK
+376 
-381 TRLAD
+381 
-386 KVNYQDADDYRLEI
+386 E
-400 IETSKLGDISV
+400 
-411 SQDGK
+411 
-416 NLLIRSG
+416 
-423 KKTGYGCCY
+423 
-432 VSVQLPDGNGG
+432 
-443 YQEAFRKDIWFE
+443 
-455 VSEYVILPENITDA
+455 
-469 SGNVIN
+469 
-475 PEIGQKIDLEKD
+475 
-487 MKPQLVRYKNGKG
+487 
-500 DPIPVTGDNYKIVIS
+500 
-515 SSTDG
+515 
-520 STGEIRWDYDTTNW
+520 
-534 KWINVPGQEL
+534 
-544 PILERTSGYETRFG
+544 
-558 LTAMEKDTD
+558 
-567 GNWHQIARRQ
+567 
-577 YNLDILPGYNG
+577 
-588 DDSGNFGDSGH
+588 
-599 DSDDSEE
+599 
-606 KSFYNLTYDLEGT
+606 
-619 TGNGAM
+619 AM

-631 TATTYLEDKTKD
+631 TAITYLEDKTKD

-747 RYKDGKGDPIPVTGD
+747 RYKGGKGDPIPVTGD

-774 STGTVYPDYDTDGW
+774 STGTVYHDYDTDGW

-803 TSGYGTHFGLT
+803 TSGYGTYFGLT

-955 FRKDIWFEVSEFMLL
+955 FRKDIWFEVSEFMLI
-970 PENLT
+970 PDNLT

-1111 GSRTDKCTSCDGVR
+1111 GSRTDKCTSCDGIR

-1138 AAVAATVFKAGKKEG
+1138 AAIAATVFKAGKKEG

-1158 CGKVLRKQ
+1158 CGKVLKKQ
-1166 ITVAKLKPTISLTT
+1166 ITVAKLKPTISLTA

-1256 QRRVVKTSKI
+1256 QRGAVKTSKI

-1291 PVTRQEKV
+1291 PVTSQEKV

-1304 NKKIVTVTSGGVIKG
+1304 NKKIATVTSGGVIKG

>member
-1 MLLAATLTFSQSM
+1 MKKKRIAMLLVATLTFSQSM
-14 GAAIPVAAEE
+14 GAVIPVAAEE

-37 ESVQEN
+37 ESEEIVQEN
-43 DDSETTGEAASVPD
+43 GGSETTGEAASVPD

-89 SGDNTE
+89 FGDNTE

-106 GESVAANEQ
+106 GGSAAANEQ

-205 KREFW
+205 KREFG

-323 DWHYITRHHYE
+323 DWHYITRHYYE
-334 LTSLI
+334 LNPLNNS
-339 SNDYDNGH
+339 DYDNGH

-360 YDYQDTTGN
+360 YDYQD
-369 GAMLPNS
+369 
-376 QMTVK
+376 
-381 TRLAD
+381 
-386 KVNYQDADDYRLEI
+386 
-400 IETSKLGDISV
+400 
-411 SQDGK
+411 
-416 NLLIRSG
+416 
-423 KKTGYGCCY
+423 
-432 VSVQLPDGNGG
+432 
-443 YQEAFRKDIWFE
+443 
-455 VSEYVILPENITDA
+455 
-469 SGNVIN
+469 
-475 PEIGQKIDLEKD
+475 
-487 MKPQLVRYKNGKG
+487 
-500 DPIPVTGDNYKIVIS
+500 
-515 SSTDG
+515 
-520 STGEIRWDYDTTNW
+520 
-534 KWINVPGQEL
+534 
-544 PILERTSGYETRFG
+544 
-558 LTAMEKDTD
+558 
-567 GNWHQIARRQ
+567 
-577 YNLDILPGYNG
+577 
-588 DDSGNFGDSGH
+588 
-599 DSDDSEE
+599 
-606 KSFYNLTYDLEGT
+606 T

-774 STGTVYPDYDTDGW
+774 STGTVYPDYDTDVW

-803 TSGYGTHFGLT
+803 TSGYGTYFGLT

-833 VDTLPGY
+833 LDTLPGY

-1166 ITVAKLKPTISLTT
+1166 ITVAKLKPTISLTA

-1199 AKGDYVTKVTSGNT
+1199 AKGDYVTRVTSGNT
-1213 GIVKVSSVTKKGTF
+1213 GIVKVSSVTKKGAF

-1256 QRRVVKTSKI
+1256 QRGVVKTSKI

-1291 PVTRQEKV
+1291 PVTSQEKV

-1319 LKKGTATITIRSGS
+1319 LKKGNATITIRSGS

>member
-1 MLLAATLTFSQSM
+1 MKKKRIAMLLVATLTFSQSM
-14 GAAIPVAAEE
+14 GAVIPVAAEE

-37 ESVQEN
+37 ESEEIVQEN
-43 DDSETTGEAASVPD
+43 DASETTGEAASVPD

-80 ENVSETTEL
+80 ENTSETTEL
-89 SGDNTE
+89 FGDNTE

-106 GESVAANEQ
+106 GESAEANEQ

-121 FEGASGGQDL
+121 FEGASGSQDL
-131 LPNSRVRIKSRLVDT
+131 LPNSHVRIKSRLVDT
-146 IGYSDVSA
+146 IGCSDVSA

-193 SATAFINGTEVA
+193 SATASINGTEVA

-315 AMERLENG
+315 AMERSENG

-360 YDYQDTTGN
+360 YDYQD
-369 GAMLPNS
+369 
-376 QMTVK
+376 
-381 TRLAD
+381 
-386 KVNYQDADDYRLEI
+386 
-400 IETSKLGDISV
+400 
-411 SQDGK
+411 
-416 NLLIRSG
+416 
-423 KKTGYGCCY
+423 
-432 VSVQLPDGNGG
+432 
-443 YQEAFRKDIWFE
+443 
-455 VSEYVILPENITDA
+455 
-469 SGNVIN
+469 
-475 PEIGQKIDLEKD
+475 
-487 MKPQLVRYKNGKG
+487 
-500 DPIPVTGDNYKIVIS
+500 
-515 SSTDG
+515 
-520 STGEIRWDYDTTNW
+520 
-534 KWINVPGQEL
+534 
-544 PILERTSGYETRFG
+544 
-558 LTAMEKDTD
+558 
-567 GNWHQIARRQ
+567 
-577 YNLDILPGYNG
+577 
-588 DDSGNFGDSGH
+588 
-599 DSDDSEE
+599 
-606 KSFYNLTYDLEGT
+606 T

-720 TDTSGNEINL
+720 TDANGNVIIPK
-730 EVGQQLDI
+730 VGQQVDI
-738 AKDMKPQLV
+738 VNNMKPQLV

-774 STGTVYPDYDTDGW
+774 STGTVYHDYDTDGW

-803 TSGYGTHFGLT
+803 TSGYGTYFGLT

-833 VDTLPGY
+833 LDTLPGY

-1256 QRRVVKTSKI
+1256 QRGVVKTSKI

-1291 PVTRQEKV
+1291 PVTSQEKV

>member
-1 MLLAATLTFSQSM
+1 MKKKRIAMLLVATLTFSQSM
-14 GAAIPVAAEE
+14 GAVIPVAAEE

-37 ESVQEN
+37 ESEEIVQEN
-43 DDSETTGEAASVPD
+43 DASETTGEAASVPD

-80 ENVSETTEL
+80 ENTSETTEL
-89 SGDNTE
+89 FGDNTE

-106 GESVAANEQ
+106 GESAEANEQ

-121 FEGASGGQDL
+121 FEGASGSQDL
-131 LPNSRVRIKSRLVDT
+131 LPNSHVRIKSRLVDT
-146 IGYSDVSA
+146 IGCSDVSA

-193 SATAFINGTEVA
+193 SATASINGTEVA

-315 AMERLENG
+315 AMERSENG

-360 YDYQDTTGN
+360 YDYQD
-369 GAMLPNS
+369 
-376 QMTVK
+376 
-381 TRLAD
+381 
-386 KVNYQDADDYRLEI
+386 
-400 IETSKLGDISV
+400 
-411 SQDGK
+411 
-416 NLLIRSG
+416 
-423 KKTGYGCCY
+423 
-432 VSVQLPDGNGG
+432 
-443 YQEAFRKDIWFE
+443 
-455 VSEYVILPENITDA
+455 
-469 SGNVIN
+469 
-475 PEIGQKIDLEKD
+475 
-487 MKPQLVRYKNGKG
+487 
-500 DPIPVTGDNYKIVIS
+500 
-515 SSTDG
+515 
-520 STGEIRWDYDTTNW
+520 
-534 KWINVPGQEL
+534 
-544 PILERTSGYETRFG
+544 
-558 LTAMEKDTD
+558 
-567 GNWHQIARRQ
+567 
-577 YNLDILPGYNG
+577 
-588 DDSGNFGDSGH
+588 
-599 DSDDSEE
+599 
-606 KSFYNLTYDLEGT
+606 T

-720 TDTSGNEINL
+720 TDANGNVIIPK
-730 EVGQQLDI
+730 VGQQVDI
-738 AKDMKPQLV
+738 VNNMKPQLV

-774 STGTVYPDYDTDGW
+774 STGTVYHDYDTDGW

-803 TSGYGTHFGLT
+803 TSGYGTYFGLT

-833 VDTLPGY
+833 LDTLPGY

-970 PENLT
+970 PENMT

-1166 ITVAKLKPTISLTT
+1166 ITVAKLKPTISLTA

-1199 AKGDYVTKVTSGNT
+1199 AKGDYVTRVTSGNT
-1213 GIVKVSSVTKKGTF
+1213 GIVKVSSVTKKGAF

-1256 QRRVVKTSKI
+1256 QRGVVKTSKI

-1291 PVTRQEKV
+1291 PVTSQEKV

-1319 LKKGTATITIRSGS
+1319 LKKGNATITIRSGS

>member
-1 MLLAATLTFSQSM
+1 MKKKRIAMLLVATLTFSQSM
-14 GAAIPVAAEE
+14 GAVIPVAAEE

-57 LEDDEELSLQDDAEN
+57 LKDDEELSLQDDAEN

-80 ENVSETTEL
+80 ENTSEITEL

-95 NQEAFSDGSEA
+95 NQEVFNDGSEG
-106 GESVAANEQ
+106 GESAAANEQ

-159 APVTGGNGVKMAD
+159 APVTGGNGAKMAD

-315 AMERLENG
+315 AMERSENG

-360 YDYQDTTGN
+360 Y
-369 GAMLPNS
+369 
-376 QMTVK
+376 
-381 TRLAD
+381 
-386 KVNYQDADDYRLEI
+386 NYQD
-400 IETSKLGDISV
+400 
-411 SQDGK
+411 
-416 NLLIRSG
+416 
-423 KKTGYGCCY
+423 
-432 VSVQLPDGNGG
+432 
-443 YQEAFRKDIWFE
+443 
-455 VSEYVILPENITDA
+455 
-469 SGNVIN
+469 
-475 PEIGQKIDLEKD
+475 
-487 MKPQLVRYKNGKG
+487 
-500 DPIPVTGDNYKIVIS
+500 
-515 SSTDG
+515 
-520 STGEIRWDYDTTNW
+520 
-534 KWINVPGQEL
+534 
-544 PILERTSGYETRFG
+544 
-558 LTAMEKDTD
+558 
-567 GNWHQIARRQ
+567 
-577 YNLDILPGYNG
+577 
-588 DDSGNFGDSGH
+588 
-599 DSDDSEE
+599 
-606 KSFYNLTYDLEGT
+606 T

-694 KGGYREAFRK
+694 KGGYREVFRK

-720 TDTSGNEINL
+720 TDANGNVIIPK
-730 EVGQQLDI
+730 VGQKVDI
-738 AKDMKPQLV
+738 VNNMKPQLV

-803 TSGYGTHFGLT
+803 TSGYGTYFGLT

-833 VDTLPGY
+833 LDTLPGY

-1023 WKDTESGKLQYDYDD
+1023 WKDAESGKLQYDYDD

-1138 AAVAATVFKAGKKEG
+1138 AAVAATVFKAGKTEG

-1166 ITVAKLKPTISLTT
+1166 ASVAKLKPTISLTA
-1180 SSLKMKAGQSTTA
+1180 SSLKMKAGQSTTV

-1256 QRRVVKTSKI
+1256 QRGAVKTSKI

-1291 PVTRQEKV
+1291 PVTSQEKV

-1319 LKKGTATITIRSGS
+1319 LKKGNATITIRSGS

>member
-1 MLLAATLTFSQSM
+1 MKKKRIAMLLVATLTFSQSM
-14 GAAIPVAAEE
+14 GAVIPVAAEE

-37 ESVQEN
+37 ESEEIVQEN
-43 DDSETTGEAASVPD
+43 GGSETTGEAASVPD

-89 SGDNTE
+89 FGDNTE

-106 GESVAANEQ
+106 GGSAAANEQ

-323 DWHYITRHHYE
+323 DWHYITRHYYE
-334 LTSLI
+334 LNPLNNS
-339 SNDYDNGH
+339 DYDNGH

-376 QMTVK
+376 QMTATTYLEDK
-381 TRLAD
+381 TKD
-386 KVNYQDADDYRLEI
+386 YQRVDDYKLEI
-400 IETSKLGDISV
+400 LEQSKLADISV
-411 SQDGK
+411 SADGK
-416 NLLIRSG
+416 KLVIKSG
-423 KKTGYGCCY
+423 NKTGQGCCY
-432 VSVQLPDGNGG
+432 ISVQIPDGKGG
-443 YQEAFRKDIWFE
+443 YKEAFRKDMWFS
-455 VSEYVILPENITDA
+455 VSEYVILPEKITDA
-469 SGNVIN
+469 NGNVII
-475 PEIGQKIDLEKD
+475 PEVGQQVDIVNN
-487 MKPQLVRYKNGKG
+487 MKPQLVRYKDGKG

-515 SSTDG
+515 SWTDE
-520 STGEIRWDYDTTNW
+520 STGTVYHDYDTDGW
-534 KWINVPGQEL
+534 KWIDVPGQEL
-544 PILERTSGYETRFG
+544 PILERTSGYGTYFG
-558 LTAMEKDTD
+558 LTAMEKSVD
-567 GNWHQIARRQ
+567 GNWYQIARRM
-577 YNLDILPGYNG
+577 YELDTLPGYNG
-588 DDSGNFGDSGH
+588 DDSGNFGDNGH
-599 DSDDSEE
+599 NDDSEE
-606 KSFYNLTYDLEGT
+606 KSSYRLIYDYQGT

-694 KGGYREAFRK
+694 KGGYKEAFRK

-720 TDTSGNEINL
+720 TDANGNVIIP
-730 EVGQQLDI
+730 EVGQQVDI
-738 AKDMKPQLV
+738 VNNMKPQLV

-774 STGTVYPDYDTDGW
+774 STGTVYHDYDTDGW

-955 FRKDIWFEVSEFMLL
+955 FRKCSC
-970 PENLT
+970 
-975 DKNGKL
+975 
-981 LNPAV
+981 A
-986 GESIN
+986 
-991 LANLKVKLV
+991 
-1000 QYINGKGD
+1000 
-1008 PVEITGNDIKIVVMS
+1008 IK
-1023 WKDTESGKLQYDYDD
+1023 
-1038 EAWNMQKVS
+1038 
-1047 GQELPIMT
+1047 
-1055 RKSDDN
+1055 
-1061 TRLALSAMRK
+1061 
-1071 NKNGEWERLVR
+1071 
-1082 KHFEIGENSSKHSHS
+1082 
-1097 WKAVKT
+1097 
-1103 VQATCTSK
+1103 
-1111 GSRTDKCTSCDGVR
+1111 
-1125 TVTLPAKHTAVKD
+1125 
-1138 AAVAATVFKAGKKEG
+1138 
-1153 SHCKV
+1153 
-1158 CGKVLRKQ
+1158 
-1166 ITVAKLKPTISLTT
+1166 
-1180 SSLKMKAGQSTTA
+1180 
-1193 FKAAGL
+1193 
-1199 AKGDYVTKVTSGNT
+1199 
-1213 GIVKVSSVTKKGTF
+1213 
-1227 RLTAGKKAGSTTVK
+1227 
-1241 VILASKKSA
+1241 
-1250 SFKVTV
+1250 
-1256 QRRVVKTSKI
+1256 
-1266 TVSTKSVTLKKGTT
+1266 
-1280 YRKLASSVKVT
+1280 
-1291 PVTRQEKV
+1291 
-1299 TYTSS
+1299 
-1304 NKKIVTVTSGGVIKG
+1304 
-1319 LKKGTATITIRSGS
+1319 
-1333 KRTTCKVT
+1333 
-1341 VK
+1341 

>member
-14 GAAIPVAAEE
+14 GVAIPVAAEE

-43 DDSETTGEAASVPD
+43 DDSETTGEAASVSD

-80 ENVSETTEL
+80 ENTSETTEL
-89 SGDNTE
+89 FGDNTE

-106 GESVAANEQ
+106 GESAAANEQ

-121 FEGASGGQDL
+121 FEGASGSQDL

-172 VSLDGQDI
+172 VSLEGQDI
-180 VLDVYNKTGDARI
+180 VLDVYNKTGNARI

-256 GDPIPLTGDNY
+256 GDPIPVTGDNY

-274 GPGGEEFRDYDADGL
+274 GPGGEELRDYDADGL

-315 AMERLENG
+315 AMERSENG
-323 DWHYITRHHYE
+323 DWHYITRHHYA
-334 LTSLI
+334 LNPLNNS
-339 SNDYDNGH
+339 DYDNGH

-376 QMTVK
+376 QMT
-381 TRLAD
+381 
-386 KVNYQDADDYRLEI
+386 
-400 IETSKLGDISV
+400 
-411 SQDGK
+411 
-416 NLLIRSG
+416 
-423 KKTGYGCCY
+423 
-432 VSVQLPDGNGG
+432 
-443 YQEAFRKDIWFE
+443 
-455 VSEYVILPENITDA
+455 
-469 SGNVIN
+469 
-475 PEIGQKIDLEKD
+475 
-487 MKPQLVRYKNGKG
+487 
-500 DPIPVTGDNYKIVIS
+500 
-515 SSTDG
+515 
-520 STGEIRWDYDTTNW
+520 
-534 KWINVPGQEL
+534 
-544 PILERTSGYETRFG
+544 
-558 LTAMEKDTD
+558 
-567 GNWHQIARRQ
+567 
-577 YNLDILPGYNG
+577 
-588 DDSGNFGDSGH
+588 
-599 DSDDSEE
+599 
-606 KSFYNLTYDLEGT
+606 
-619 TGNGAM
+619 
-625 LPNSQM
+625 
-631 TATTYLEDKTKD
+631 ATIYLEDKTKD

-774 STGTVYPDYDTDGW
+774 STGTVYHDYDTDGW

-803 TSGYGTHFGLT
+803 TSGYGTYFGLT

-833 VDTLPGY
+833 LDTLPGY

-955 FRKDIWFEVSEFMLL
+955 FRKDIWPQSSSSRS
-970 PENLT
+970 
-975 DKNGKL
+975 
-981 LNPAV
+981 AV
-986 GESIN
+986 QQALIS
-991 LANLKVKLV
+991 V
-1000 QYINGKGD
+1000 Q
-1008 PVEITGNDIKIVVMS
+1008 
-1023 WKDTESGKLQYDYDD
+1023 
-1038 EAWNMQKVS
+1038 
-1047 GQELPIMT
+1047 
-1055 RKSDDN
+1055 
-1061 TRLALSAMRK
+1061 
-1071 NKNGEWERLVR
+1071 
-1082 KHFEIGENSSKHSHS
+1082 NSSKTP
-1097 WKAVKT
+1097 K
-1103 VQATCTSK
+1103 
-1111 GSRTDKCTSCDGVR
+1111 
-1125 TVTLPAKHTAVKD
+1125 P
-1138 AAVAATVFKAGKKEG
+1138 
-1153 SHCKV
+1153 
-1158 CGKVLRKQ
+1158 CGFRGF
-1166 ITVAKLKPTISLTT
+1166 SF
-1180 SSLKMKAGQSTTA
+1180 SDC
-1193 FKAAGL
+1193 L
-1199 AKGDYVTKVTSGNT
+1199 ACFGMV
-1213 GIVKVSSVTKKGTF
+1213 
-1227 RLTAGKKAGSTTVK
+1227 
-1241 VILASKKSA
+1241 
-1250 SFKVTV
+1250 
-1256 QRRVVKTSKI
+1256 
-1266 TVSTKSVTLKKGTT
+1266 
-1280 YRKLASSVKVT
+1280 
-1291 PVTRQEKV
+1291 
-1299 TYTSS
+1299 
-1304 NKKIVTVTSGGVIKG
+1304 
-1319 LKKGTATITIRSGS
+1319 
-1333 KRTTCKVT
+1333 
-1341 VK
+1341 

>member
-1 MLLAATLTFSQSM
+1 MKKKRIAMLLVVTLTFSQSM
-14 GAAIPVAAEE
+14 GAVIPVAAEE

-37 ESVQEN
+37 ESEEIVQEN
-43 DDSETTGEAASVPD
+43 GGSETTGEAASVPD

-89 SGDNTE
+89 FGDNTE

-106 GESVAANEQ
+106 GESAAANEQ

-323 DWHYITRHHYE
+323 DWHYITRHYYE
-334 LTSLI
+334 LNLLNNS
-339 SNDYDNGH
+339 DYDNGH

-360 YDYQDTTGN
+360 YDYQD
-369 GAMLPNS
+369 
-376 QMTVK
+376 
-381 TRLAD
+381 
-386 KVNYQDADDYRLEI
+386 
-400 IETSKLGDISV
+400 
-411 SQDGK
+411 
-416 NLLIRSG
+416 
-423 KKTGYGCCY
+423 
-432 VSVQLPDGNGG
+432 
-443 YQEAFRKDIWFE
+443 
-455 VSEYVILPENITDA
+455 
-469 SGNVIN
+469 
-475 PEIGQKIDLEKD
+475 
-487 MKPQLVRYKNGKG
+487 
-500 DPIPVTGDNYKIVIS
+500 
-515 SSTDG
+515 
-520 STGEIRWDYDTTNW
+520 
-534 KWINVPGQEL
+534 
-544 PILERTSGYETRFG
+544 
-558 LTAMEKDTD
+558 
-567 GNWHQIARRQ
+567 
-577 YNLDILPGYNG
+577 
-588 DDSGNFGDSGH
+588 
-599 DSDDSEE
+599 
-606 KSFYNLTYDLEGT
+606 T

-747 RYKDGKGDPIPVTGD
+747 RYKGGKGDPIPVTGD

-774 STGTVYPDYDTDGW
+774 STGTVYHDYDTDGW

-803 TSGYGTHFGLT
+803 TSGYGTYFGLT

-1111 GSRTDKCTSCDGVR
+1111 GSRTDKCTSCDGIR

-1138 AAVAATVFKAGKKEG
+1138 AAIAATVFKAGKKEG

-1166 ITVAKLKPTISLTT
+1166 ITVAKLKPTISLTA

-1256 QRRVVKTSKI
+1256 QRGAVKTSKI

-1291 PVTRQEKV
+1291 PVTSQEKV

-1304 NKKIVTVTSGGVIKG
+1304 NKKIATVTSGGVIKG

>member
-1 MLLAATLTFSQSM
+1 MKKKRIAMLLVATLTFSQSM
-14 GAAIPVAAEE
+14 GAVIPVAAEE

-57 LEDDEELSLQDDAEN
+57 LKDDEELSLQDDAEN
-72 AEEEIAEE
+72 AEEVAEE
-80 ENVSETTEL
+80 ENTSEIAEI

-95 NQEAFSDGSEA
+95 NQEVFSDGSEG
-106 GESVAANEQ
+106 GESATANEQ

-159 APVTGGNGVKMAD
+159 APVTGGNGAKMAD

-256 GDPIPLTGDNY
+256 GDPIP
-267 KIVMSQT
+267 
-274 GPGGEEFRDYDADGL
+274 
-289 KWIEVPGQD
+289 
-298 LPILERT
+298 
-305 TENSTWFALL
+305 
-315 AMERLENG
+315 
-323 DWHYITRHHYE
+323 
-334 LTSLI
+334 
-339 SNDYDNGH
+339 
-347 NDDSEEKSSYRLV
+347 
-360 YDYQDTTGN
+360 
-369 GAMLPNS
+369 
-376 QMTVK
+376 
-381 TRLAD
+381 
-386 KVNYQDADDYRLEI
+386 
-400 IETSKLGDISV
+400 
-411 SQDGK
+411 
-416 NLLIRSG
+416 
-423 KKTGYGCCY
+423 
-432 VSVQLPDGNGG
+432 
-443 YQEAFRKDIWFE
+443 
-455 VSEYVILPENITDA
+455 
-469 SGNVIN
+469 
-475 PEIGQKIDLEKD
+475 
-487 MKPQLVRYKNGKG
+487 
-500 DPIPVTGDNYKIVIS
+500 
-515 SSTDG
+515 
-520 STGEIRWDYDTTNW
+520 
-534 KWINVPGQEL
+534 
-544 PILERTSGYETRFG
+544 
-558 LTAMEKDTD
+558 
-567 GNWHQIARRQ
+567 
-577 YNLDILPGYNG
+577 
-588 DDSGNFGDSGH
+588 
-599 DSDDSEE
+599 
-606 KSFYNLTYDLEGT
+606 
-619 TGNGAM
+619 
-625 LPNSQM
+625 
-631 TATTYLEDKTKD
+631 
-643 YQRVDD
+643 
-649 YKLEILEQSKLA
+649 
-661 DISVSADGKK
+661 
-671 LVIKSGNKTGQ
+671 
-682 GCCYISVQIPDG
+682 
-694 KGGYREAFRK
+694 
-704 DMWFSV
+704 
-710 SEYVILPEKI
+710 
-720 TDTSGNEINL
+720 
-730 EVGQQLDI
+730 
-738 AKDMKPQLV
+738 
-747 RYKDGKGDPIPVTGD
+747 VTGD

-774 STGTVYPDYDTDGW
+774 STGTVYHDYDTDGW

-803 TSGYGTHFGLT
+803 TSGYGTYFGLT
-814 AMEKSAD
+814 AMEKSVD
-821 GNWHQI
+821 GNWYQI

-833 VDTLPGY
+833 LDTLPGY

-920 PDGKKLII
+920 SDGKKLII

-1138 AAVAATVFKAGKKEG
+1138 AAVAATVFKAGKTEG

-1166 ITVAKLKPTISLTT
+1166 ASVAKLKPTISLTA
-1180 SSLKMKAGQSTTA
+1180 SSLKMKAGQSTTV

-1256 QRRVVKTSKI
+1256 QRGVVKTSKI

-1291 PVTRQEKV
+1291 PVTSQEKV

-1319 LKKGTATITIRSGS
+1319 LKKGNATITIRSGS

>member
-1 MLLAATLTFSQSM
+1 MKKKRIAMLLAAALTFSQSM

-43 DDSETTGEAASVPD
+43 GGSEITGETASVSD

-72 AEEEIAEE
+72 AEEVAEE
-80 ENVSETTEL
+80 ENTSEIAEI

-95 NQEAFSDGSEA
+95 NQEVFSDGSED
-106 GESVAANEQ
+106 GESAAANEQ

-121 FEGASGGQDL
+121 YEGTSGSQDL
-131 LPNSRVRIKSRLVDT
+131 LPNSHVRIKTRLVDT
-146 IGYSDVSA
+146 TDWSAVST

-205 KREFW
+205 KREFG

-221 KITDTSGNEIN
+221 KTIN
-232 LEVGQQLDIAKDM
+232 LEAGQQLDIAKDM

-256 GDPIPLTGDNY
+256 GDPIPVTGDNY

-274 GPGGEEFRDYDADGL
+274 GPGGEELRDYDADGL
-289 KWIEVPGQD
+289 KWIAVPGQD

-315 AMERLENG
+315 AMERSENG
-323 DWHYITRHHYE
+323 DWHYITRHHYA
-334 LTSLI
+334 LDPLI
-339 SNDYDNGH
+339 NSDYDNGH
-347 NDDSEEKSSYRLV
+347 NDDSEEKSSYSLI

-369 GAMLPNS
+369 GS
-376 QMTVK
+376 
-381 TRLAD
+381 
-386 KVNYQDADDYRLEI
+386 
-400 IETSKLGDISV
+400 
-411 SQDGK
+411 
-416 NLLIRSG
+416 
-423 KKTGYGCCY
+423 
-432 VSVQLPDGNGG
+432 
-443 YQEAFRKDIWFE
+443 
-455 VSEYVILPENITDA
+455 
-469 SGNVIN
+469 
-475 PEIGQKIDLEKD
+475 
-487 MKPQLVRYKNGKG
+487 
-500 DPIPVTGDNYKIVIS
+500 
-515 SSTDG
+515 
-520 STGEIRWDYDTTNW
+520 
-534 KWINVPGQEL
+534 
-544 PILERTSGYETRFG
+544 
-558 LTAMEKDTD
+558 
-567 GNWHQIARRQ
+567 
-577 YNLDILPGYNG
+577 
-588 DDSGNFGDSGH
+588 
-599 DSDDSEE
+599 
-606 KSFYNLTYDLEGT
+606 
-619 TGNGAM
+619 M

-661 DISVSADGKK
+661 EISVSADGKK

-694 KGGYREAFRK
+694 RGGYREAFRK
-704 DMWFSV
+704 DIWFSV
-710 SEYVILPEKI
+710 SEYVLLPENI
-720 TDTSGNEINL
+720 TDANGKVFIP
-730 EVGQQLDI
+730 EVGQQIDI
-738 AKDMKPQLV
+738 LNNMKPQLV
-747 RYKDGKGDPIPVTGD
+747 RYKKGKGDPIPVTGD
-762 NYKIVISSWTDE
+762 NYKIVIYSETDE
-774 STGTVYPDYDTDGW
+774 STGTVHRDYDADGW

-803 TSGYGTHFGLT
+803 TSGYGTWFALV

-821 GNWHQI
+821 GNWYQI

-833 VDTLPGY
+833 LDTLPGY
-840 NGDDSGNFGD
+840 NGNDSGSFGD

-911 SKLAEATVS
+911 SKLAEAAVS
-920 PDGKKLII
+920 SDGKKLII

-944 LLDKTGEYKEA
+944 LLDKTGKYKEA

-991 LANLKVKLV
+991 LANLKVKLI

-1023 WKDTESGKLQYDYDD
+1023 WRDTESGKLQYDYDE

-1061 TRLALSAMRK
+1061 TRLALSAIRK

-1125 TVTLPAKHTAVKD
+1125 TVTLPAKHTVVKD
-1138 AAVAATVFKAGKKEG
+1138 AAVAATVFKAGKTEG

-1158 CGKVLRKQ
+1158 CGKVVRKQ
-1166 ITVAKLKPTISLTT
+1166 ASVAKLKPTISLTA

-1213 GIVKVSSVTKKGTF
+1213 GIVKVSYVTKKGTF

-1256 QRRVVKTSKI
+1256 QNGAVKTSKI

-1291 PVTRQEKV
+1291 PVTSQEKV

-1304 NKKIVTVTSGGVIKG
+1304 NKKIAIVTSGGVIKG

-1333 KRTTCKVT
+1333 KKTTCKVT

>member
-1 MLLAATLTFSQSM
+1 MKKKRIAMLLVATLTFSQSM
-14 GAAIPVAAEE
+14 GAVIPVAAEE

-57 LEDDEELSLQDDAEN
+57 LKDDEELSLQDDAEN

-80 ENVSETTEL
+80 ENTSETTEL

-106 GESVAANEQ
+106 GESAAANEQ

-146 IGYSDVSA
+146 IGCSDVSA

-193 SATAFINGTEVA
+193 SATASINGTEVA

-315 AMERLENG
+315 AMERSENG

-360 YDYQDTTGN
+360 YDYQD
-369 GAMLPNS
+369 
-376 QMTVK
+376 
-381 TRLAD
+381 
-386 KVNYQDADDYRLEI
+386 
-400 IETSKLGDISV
+400 
-411 SQDGK
+411 
-416 NLLIRSG
+416 
-423 KKTGYGCCY
+423 
-432 VSVQLPDGNGG
+432 
-443 YQEAFRKDIWFE
+443 
-455 VSEYVILPENITDA
+455 
-469 SGNVIN
+469 
-475 PEIGQKIDLEKD
+475 
-487 MKPQLVRYKNGKG
+487 
-500 DPIPVTGDNYKIVIS
+500 
-515 SSTDG
+515 
-520 STGEIRWDYDTTNW
+520 
-534 KWINVPGQEL
+534 
-544 PILERTSGYETRFG
+544 
-558 LTAMEKDTD
+558 
-567 GNWHQIARRQ
+567 
-577 YNLDILPGYNG
+577 
-588 DDSGNFGDSGH
+588 
-599 DSDDSEE
+599 
-606 KSFYNLTYDLEGT
+606 T

-774 STGTVYPDYDTDGW
+774 STGTVYHDYDTDGW

-803 TSGYGTHFGLT
+803 TSGYGTYFGLT

-833 VDTLPGY
+833 LDTLPGY

-920 PDGKKLII
+920 SDGKKLII

-1138 AAVAATVFKAGKKEG
+1138 AAVAATVFKAGKTEG

-1166 ITVAKLKPTISLTT
+1166 ASVAKLKPTISLTA
-1180 SSLKMKAGQSTTA
+1180 SSLKMKAGQSTTV

-1256 QRRVVKTSKI
+1256 QRGVVKTSKI

-1291 PVTRQEKV
+1291 PVTSQEKV

-1319 LKKGTATITIRSGS
+1319 LKKGNATITIRSGS

>member
-1 MLLAATLTFSQSM
+1 MLLVATLTFSQSM
-14 GAAIPVAAEE
+14 GAVIPVAAEE

-37 ESVQEN
+37 ESEEIVQEN
-43 DDSETTGEAASVPD
+43 DASETTGEAASVPD

-80 ENVSETTEL
+80 ENTSETTEL
-89 SGDNTE
+89 FGDNTE

-106 GESVAANEQ
+106 GESAEANEQ

-121 FEGASGGQDL
+121 FEGASGSQDL
-131 LPNSRVRIKSRLVDT
+131 LPNSHVRIKSRLVDT
-146 IGYSDVSA
+146 IGCSDVSA

-193 SATAFINGTEVA
+193 SATASINGTEVA

-315 AMERLENG
+315 AMERSENG

-360 YDYQDTTGN
+360 YDYQD
-369 GAMLPNS
+369 
-376 QMTVK
+376 
-381 TRLAD
+381 
-386 KVNYQDADDYRLEI
+386 
-400 IETSKLGDISV
+400 
-411 SQDGK
+411 
-416 NLLIRSG
+416 
-423 KKTGYGCCY
+423 
-432 VSVQLPDGNGG
+432 
-443 YQEAFRKDIWFE
+443 
-455 VSEYVILPENITDA
+455 
-469 SGNVIN
+469 
-475 PEIGQKIDLEKD
+475 
-487 MKPQLVRYKNGKG
+487 
-500 DPIPVTGDNYKIVIS
+500 
-515 SSTDG
+515 
-520 STGEIRWDYDTTNW
+520 
-534 KWINVPGQEL
+534 
-544 PILERTSGYETRFG
+544 
-558 LTAMEKDTD
+558 
-567 GNWHQIARRQ
+567 
-577 YNLDILPGYNG
+577 
-588 DDSGNFGDSGH
+588 
-599 DSDDSEE
+599 
-606 KSFYNLTYDLEGT
+606 T

-774 STGTVYPDYDTDGW
+774 STGTVYHDYDTDGW

-803 TSGYGTHFGLT
+803 TSGYGTYFGLT

-833 VDTLPGY
+833 LDTLPGY

-1256 QRRVVKTSKI
+1256 QRGVVKTSKI

-1291 PVTRQEKV
+1291 PVTSQEKV

>member
-1 MLLAATLTFSQSM
+1 MKKKRIAMLLVATLTFSQSM
-14 GAAIPVAAEE
+14 GAVIPVAAEE

-37 ESVQEN
+37 ESEEIVQEN
-43 DDSETTGEAASVPD
+43 DASETTGEAASVPD
-57 LEDDEELSLQDDAEN
+57 LEDEEKLSLQDDAEN

-80 ENVSETTEL
+80 ENTSETTEL
-89 SGDNTE
+89 FGDNTE
-95 NQEAFSDGSEA
+95 NQEVFNDGSEG
-106 GESVAANEQ
+106 GESAAANEQ

-159 APVTGGNGVKMAD
+159 APVTGGNGAKMAD

-315 AMERLENG
+315 AMERSENG

-360 YDYQDTTGN
+360 YDYQD
-369 GAMLPNS
+369 
-376 QMTVK
+376 
-381 TRLAD
+381 
-386 KVNYQDADDYRLEI
+386 
-400 IETSKLGDISV
+400 
-411 SQDGK
+411 
-416 NLLIRSG
+416 
-423 KKTGYGCCY
+423 
-432 VSVQLPDGNGG
+432 
-443 YQEAFRKDIWFE
+443 
-455 VSEYVILPENITDA
+455 
-469 SGNVIN
+469 
-475 PEIGQKIDLEKD
+475 
-487 MKPQLVRYKNGKG
+487 
-500 DPIPVTGDNYKIVIS
+500 
-515 SSTDG
+515 
-520 STGEIRWDYDTTNW
+520 
-534 KWINVPGQEL
+534 
-544 PILERTSGYETRFG
+544 
-558 LTAMEKDTD
+558 
-567 GNWHQIARRQ
+567 
-577 YNLDILPGYNG
+577 
-588 DDSGNFGDSGH
+588 
-599 DSDDSEE
+599 
-606 KSFYNLTYDLEGT
+606 T

-774 STGTVYPDYDTDGW
+774 STGTVYHDYDTDGW

-803 TSGYGTHFGLT
+803 TSGYGTYFGLT

-833 VDTLPGY
+833 LDTLPGY

-1166 ITVAKLKPTISLTT
+1166 ITVAKLKPTISLTA

-1199 AKGDYVTKVTSGNT
+1199 AKGDYVTRVTSGNT
-1213 GIVKVSSVTKKGTF
+1213 GIVKVSSVTKKGAF

-1256 QRRVVKTSKI
+1256 QRGVVKTSKI

-1291 PVTRQEKV
+1291 PVTSQEKV

-1319 LKKGTATITIRSGS
+1319 LKKGNATITIRSGS

>member
-57 LEDDEELSLQDDAEN
+57 LKDDEELSLQDDAEN

-80 ENVSETTEL
+80 ENTSEITEL
-89 SGDNTE
+89 FGDNTE
-95 NQEAFSDGSEA
+95 NQEVFNDGSEG
-106 GESVAANEQ
+106 GESAAANEQ

-159 APVTGGNGVKMAD
+159 APVTGGNGAKMAD

-315 AMERLENG
+315 AMERSENG

-360 YDYQDTTGN
+360 YDYQD
-369 GAMLPNS
+369 
-376 QMTVK
+376 
-381 TRLAD
+381 
-386 KVNYQDADDYRLEI
+386 
-400 IETSKLGDISV
+400 
-411 SQDGK
+411 
-416 NLLIRSG
+416 
-423 KKTGYGCCY
+423 
-432 VSVQLPDGNGG
+432 
-443 YQEAFRKDIWFE
+443 
-455 VSEYVILPENITDA
+455 
-469 SGNVIN
+469 
-475 PEIGQKIDLEKD
+475 
-487 MKPQLVRYKNGKG
+487 
-500 DPIPVTGDNYKIVIS
+500 
-515 SSTDG
+515 
-520 STGEIRWDYDTTNW
+520 
-534 KWINVPGQEL
+534 
-544 PILERTSGYETRFG
+544 
-558 LTAMEKDTD
+558 
-567 GNWHQIARRQ
+567 
-577 YNLDILPGYNG
+577 
-588 DDSGNFGDSGH
+588 
-599 DSDDSEE
+599 
-606 KSFYNLTYDLEGT
+606 T

-774 STGTVYPDYDTDGW
+774 STGTVYHDYDTDGW

-803 TSGYGTHFGLT
+803 TSGYGTYFGLT

-833 VDTLPGY
+833 LDTLPGY

-970 PENLT
+970 PENMT

-1180 SSLKMKAGQSTTA
+1180 SSLKMKASQSTTA

-1256 QRRVVKTSKI
+1256 QRGVVKTSKI

-1291 PVTRQEKV
+1291 PVTSQEKV

>member
-1 MLLAATLTFSQSM
+1 MKKKRIAMLLVATLTFSQNM
-14 GAAIPVAAEE
+14 GAVIPAAAEE

-80 ENVSETTEL
+80 ENTSETTEL

-95 NQEAFSDGSEA
+95 NQEAFSDGSED
-106 GESVAANEQ
+106 GESATANEQ

-121 FEGASGGQDL
+121 YEGTSGSQDL
-131 LPNSRVRIKSRLVDT
+131 LPNSHVRIKTRLVDT
-146 IGYSDVSA
+146 TDWSDASA

-205 KREFW
+205 KREFG

-256 GDPIPLTGDNY
+256 GDPIPVTGDNY

-274 GPGGEEFRDYDADGL
+274 DPGGEELRDYDADGL

-334 LTSLI
+334 LNPLNNS
-339 SNDYDNGH
+339 DYDNGH
-347 NDDSEEKSSYRLV
+347 NDDSEEKSSYRLI

-369 GAMLPNS
+369 
-376 QMTVK
+376 
-381 TRLAD
+381 
-386 KVNYQDADDYRLEI
+386 E
-400 IETSKLGDISV
+400 
-411 SQDGK
+411 
-416 NLLIRSG
+416 
-423 KKTGYGCCY
+423 
-432 VSVQLPDGNGG
+432 
-443 YQEAFRKDIWFE
+443 
-455 VSEYVILPENITDA
+455 
-469 SGNVIN
+469 
-475 PEIGQKIDLEKD
+475 
-487 MKPQLVRYKNGKG
+487 
-500 DPIPVTGDNYKIVIS
+500 
-515 SSTDG
+515 
-520 STGEIRWDYDTTNW
+520 
-534 KWINVPGQEL
+534 
-544 PILERTSGYETRFG
+544 
-558 LTAMEKDTD
+558 
-567 GNWHQIARRQ
+567 
-577 YNLDILPGYNG
+577 
-588 DDSGNFGDSGH
+588 
-599 DSDDSEE
+599 
-606 KSFYNLTYDLEGT
+606 
-619 TGNGAM
+619 AM

-631 TATTYLEDKTKD
+631 TAITYLEDKTKD

-747 RYKDGKGDPIPVTGD
+747 RYKGGKGDPIPVTGD

-774 STGTVYPDYDTDGW
+774 STGTVYHDYDTDGW

-803 TSGYGTHFGLT
+803 TSGYGTYFGLT

-955 FRKDIWFEVSEFMLL
+955 FRKDIWFEVSEFMLI
-970 PENLT
+970 PDNLT

-1111 GSRTDKCTSCDGVR
+1111 GSRTDKCTSCDGIR

-1138 AAVAATVFKAGKKEG
+1138 AAIAATVFKAGKKEG

-1158 CGKVLRKQ
+1158 CGKVLKKQ
-1166 ITVAKLKPTISLTT
+1166 ITVAKLKPTISLTA

-1256 QRRVVKTSKI
+1256 QRGAVKTSKI

-1291 PVTRQEKV
+1291 PVTSQEKV

-1304 NKKIVTVTSGGVIKG
+1304 NKKIATVTSGGVIKG

>member
-1 MLLAATLTFSQSM
+1 MKKKRIAMLLVATLTFSQSM
-14 GAAIPVAAEE
+14 GAVIPVAAEE

-37 ESVQEN
+37 ESEEIVQEN
-43 DDSETTGEAASVPD
+43 GGSETTGEAASVPD

-89 SGDNTE
+89 FGDNTE
-95 NQEAFSDGSEA
+95 NQEVFSDGSEG
-106 GESVAANEQ
+106 GESAEANEQ

-205 KREFW
+205 KREFG

-256 GDPIPLTGDNY
+256 GDPIPVTGDNY

-274 GPGGEEFRDYDADGL
+274 GPGGEELRDYDADGL

-334 LTSLI
+334 LNPLNNS
-339 SNDYDNGH
+339 DYDNGH
-347 NDDSEEKSSYRLV
+347 NDDSEEKSSYRLI

-369 GAMLPNS
+369 
-376 QMTVK
+376 
-381 TRLAD
+381 
-386 KVNYQDADDYRLEI
+386 E
-400 IETSKLGDISV
+400 
-411 SQDGK
+411 
-416 NLLIRSG
+416 
-423 KKTGYGCCY
+423 
-432 VSVQLPDGNGG
+432 
-443 YQEAFRKDIWFE
+443 
-455 VSEYVILPENITDA
+455 
-469 SGNVIN
+469 
-475 PEIGQKIDLEKD
+475 
-487 MKPQLVRYKNGKG
+487 
-500 DPIPVTGDNYKIVIS
+500 
-515 SSTDG
+515 
-520 STGEIRWDYDTTNW
+520 
-534 KWINVPGQEL
+534 
-544 PILERTSGYETRFG
+544 
-558 LTAMEKDTD
+558 
-567 GNWHQIARRQ
+567 
-577 YNLDILPGYNG
+577 
-588 DDSGNFGDSGH
+588 
-599 DSDDSEE
+599 
-606 KSFYNLTYDLEGT
+606 
-619 TGNGAM
+619 AM

-720 TDTSGNEINL
+720 TDANGNVIIP
-730 EVGQQLDI
+730 EVGQQVDI
-738 AKDMKPQLV
+738 VNNMKPQLV

-774 STGTVYPDYDTDGW
+774 STGTVYHDYDTDGW

-803 TSGYGTHFGLT
+803 TSGYGTYFGLT

-821 GNWHQI
+821 GNWYQI

-833 VDTLPGY
+833 LDTLPGY

-955 FRKDIWFEVSEFMLL
+955 FRKDIWFEVSEFMLI
-970 PENLT
+970 PDNLT

-1111 GSRTDKCTSCDGVR
+1111 GSRTDKCTSCDGIR

-1138 AAVAATVFKAGKKEG
+1138 AAIAATVFKAGKKEG

-1166 ITVAKLKPTISLTT
+1166 ITVAKLKPTISLTA

-1241 VILASKKSA
+1241 VILCKQ
-1250 SFKVTV
+1250 KV
-1256 QRRVVKTSKI
+1256 SI
-1266 TVSTKSVTLKKGTT
+1266 F
-1280 YRKLASSVKVT
+1280 
-1291 PVTRQEKV
+1291 
-1299 TYTSS
+1299 
-1304 NKKIVTVTSGGVIKG
+1304 
-1319 LKKGTATITIRSGS
+1319 
-1333 KRTTCKVT
+1333 
-1341 VK
+1341 

>member
-1 MLLAATLTFSQSM
+1 MKKKRIAMLLVATLTFSQSM
-14 GAAIPVAAEE
+14 GAVIPVAAEE

-37 ESVQEN
+37 ESEEIVQEN
-43 DDSETTGEAASVPD
+43 GGSETTGEVASVPD
-57 LEDDEELSLQDDAEN
+57 LEDEEELSLQDDAEN

-80 ENVSETTEL
+80 ENTSEITEL
-89 SGDNTE
+89 FGDNIE
-95 NQEAFSDGSEA
+95 NQEVFNDGSEG
-106 GESVAANEQ
+106 GESAEANEQ

-131 LPNSRVRIKSRLVDT
+131 LPNSHVRIKSRLVDT
-146 IGYSDVSA
+146 IGCSDVSA

-193 SATAFINGTEVA
+193 SATASINGTEVA

-315 AMERLENG
+315 AMERSENG

-339 SNDYDNGH
+339 SNDYDNSH
-347 NDDSEEKSSYRLV
+347 NDDSEEKSSYRLI
-360 YDYQDTTGN
+360 YDYQD
-369 GAMLPNS
+369 
-376 QMTVK
+376 
-381 TRLAD
+381 
-386 KVNYQDADDYRLEI
+386 
-400 IETSKLGDISV
+400 
-411 SQDGK
+411 
-416 NLLIRSG
+416 
-423 KKTGYGCCY
+423 
-432 VSVQLPDGNGG
+432 
-443 YQEAFRKDIWFE
+443 
-455 VSEYVILPENITDA
+455 
-469 SGNVIN
+469 
-475 PEIGQKIDLEKD
+475 
-487 MKPQLVRYKNGKG
+487 
-500 DPIPVTGDNYKIVIS
+500 
-515 SSTDG
+515 
-520 STGEIRWDYDTTNW
+520 
-534 KWINVPGQEL
+534 
-544 PILERTSGYETRFG
+544 
-558 LTAMEKDTD
+558 
-567 GNWHQIARRQ
+567 
-577 YNLDILPGYNG
+577 
-588 DDSGNFGDSGH
+588 
-599 DSDDSEE
+599 
-606 KSFYNLTYDLEGT
+606 T

-774 STGTVYPDYDTDGW
+774 STGTVYHDYDTDGW

-803 TSGYGTHFGLT
+803 TSGYGTYFGLT

-833 VDTLPGY
+833 LDTLPGY

-1111 GSRTDKCTSCDGVR
+1111 GSRTDKCTSCDGIR
-1125 TVTLPAKHTAVKD
+1125 TVTLPAKHTVVKD
-1138 AAVAATVFKAGKKEG
+1138 AAVAATVFKAGKTEG

-1166 ITVAKLKPTISLTT
+1166 ASVAKLKPTISLTA
-1180 SSLKMKAGQSTTA
+1180 SSLKMKAGQSTTV

-1256 QRRVVKTSKI
+1256 QRGAVKTSKI

-1291 PVTRQEKV
+1291 PVTSQEKV

-1304 NKKIVTVTSGGVIKG
+1304 NKKIATVTSGGVIKG

>member
-1 MLLAATLTFSQSM
+1 MKKKRIAMLLVATLTFSQSM
-14 GAAIPVAAEE
+14 GAVIPVAAEE

-43 DDSETTGEAASVPD
+43 DDSETIGKAASVPD

-80 ENVSETTEL
+80 DTSETTEL
-89 SGDNTE
+89 FGDNTE

-106 GESVAANEQ
+106 GESAVANEQ

-205 KREFW
+205 KREFG

-334 LTSLI
+334 LNPLNNS
-339 SNDYDNGH
+339 DYDNGH
-347 NDDSEEKSSYRLV
+347 NDDSEEKSSYRLI
-360 YDYQDTTGN
+360 YDYQD
-369 GAMLPNS
+369 
-376 QMTVK
+376 
-381 TRLAD
+381 
-386 KVNYQDADDYRLEI
+386 
-400 IETSKLGDISV
+400 
-411 SQDGK
+411 
-416 NLLIRSG
+416 
-423 KKTGYGCCY
+423 
-432 VSVQLPDGNGG
+432 
-443 YQEAFRKDIWFE
+443 
-455 VSEYVILPENITDA
+455 
-469 SGNVIN
+469 
-475 PEIGQKIDLEKD
+475 
-487 MKPQLVRYKNGKG
+487 
-500 DPIPVTGDNYKIVIS
+500 
-515 SSTDG
+515 
-520 STGEIRWDYDTTNW
+520 
-534 KWINVPGQEL
+534 
-544 PILERTSGYETRFG
+544 
-558 LTAMEKDTD
+558 
-567 GNWHQIARRQ
+567 
-577 YNLDILPGYNG
+577 
-588 DDSGNFGDSGH
+588 
-599 DSDDSEE
+599 
-606 KSFYNLTYDLEGT
+606 T

-774 STGTVYPDYDTDGW
+774 STGTVYPDYDTDVW

-803 TSGYGTHFGLT
+803 TSGYGTYFGLT

-833 VDTLPGY
+833 LDTLPGY

-911 SKLAEATVS
+911 SKLEEATVS

-970 PENLT
+970 PENMT

-1180 SSLKMKAGQSTTA
+1180 SSLKMKASQSTTA

-1213 GIVKVSSVTKKGTF
+1213 GIVKVSSVTKKGNFQTDS
-1227 RLTAGKKAGSTTVK
+1227 R
-1241 VILASKKSA
+1241 
-1250 SFKVTV
+1250 
-1256 QRRVVKTSKI
+1256 
-1266 TVSTKSVTLKKGTT
+1266 
-1280 YRKLASSVKVT
+1280 
-1291 PVTRQEKV
+1291 
-1299 TYTSS
+1299 
-1304 NKKIVTVTSGGVIKG
+1304 
-1319 LKKGTATITIRSGS
+1319 
-1333 KRTTCKVT
+1333 
-1341 VK
+1341 

>member
-1 MLLAATLTFSQSM
+1 MKKKRIAMLLVATLTFSQSM
-14 GAAIPVAAEE
+14 GAVIPVAAEE

-37 ESVQEN
+37 ESEEIVQEN
-43 DDSETTGEAASVPD
+43 DASETTGEAASVPD

-80 ENVSETTEL
+80 ENTSETTEL
-89 SGDNTE
+89 FGDNTE

-106 GESVAANEQ
+106 GESAEANEQ

-121 FEGASGGQDL
+121 FEGASGSQDL
-131 LPNSRVRIKSRLVDT
+131 LPNSHVRIKSRLVDT
-146 IGYSDVSA
+146 IGCSDVSA

-193 SATAFINGTEVA
+193 SATASINGTEVA

-315 AMERLENG
+315 AMERSENG

-369 GAMLPNS
+369 
-376 QMTVK
+376 
-381 TRLAD
+381 
-386 KVNYQDADDYRLEI
+386 E
-400 IETSKLGDISV
+400 
-411 SQDGK
+411 
-416 NLLIRSG
+416 
-423 KKTGYGCCY
+423 
-432 VSVQLPDGNGG
+432 
-443 YQEAFRKDIWFE
+443 
-455 VSEYVILPENITDA
+455 
-469 SGNVIN
+469 
-475 PEIGQKIDLEKD
+475 
-487 MKPQLVRYKNGKG
+487 
-500 DPIPVTGDNYKIVIS
+500 
-515 SSTDG
+515 
-520 STGEIRWDYDTTNW
+520 
-534 KWINVPGQEL
+534 
-544 PILERTSGYETRFG
+544 
-558 LTAMEKDTD
+558 
-567 GNWHQIARRQ
+567 
-577 YNLDILPGYNG
+577 
-588 DDSGNFGDSGH
+588 
-599 DSDDSEE
+599 
-606 KSFYNLTYDLEGT
+606 
-619 TGNGAM
+619 AM

-720 TDTSGNEINL
+720 TDANGNVIIPK
-730 EVGQQLDI
+730 VGQQVDI
-738 AKDMKPQLV
+738 VNNMKPQLV

-774 STGTVYPDYDTDGW
+774 STGTVYHDYDTDGW

-803 TSGYGTHFGLT
+803 TSGYGTYFGLT

-833 VDTLPGY
+833 LDTLPGY
-840 NGDDSGNFGD
+840 NGDDSGNFG
-850 SGHDSDDSEEKSFY
+850 DSDDSEEKSFY

-1166 ITVAKLKPTISLTT
+1166 ITVAKLKPTISLTA

-1199 AKGDYVTKVTSGNT
+1199 AKGDYVTRVTSGNT
-1213 GIVKVSSVTKKGTF
+1213 GIVKVSSVTKKGAF

-1256 QRRVVKTSKI
+1256 QRGVVKTSKI

-1291 PVTRQEKV
+1291 PVTSQEKV

-1319 LKKGTATITIRSGS
+1319 LKKGNATITIRSGS

>member
-1 MLLAATLTFSQSM
+1 MKKKRIAMLLVATLTFSQSM
-14 GAAIPVAAEE
+14 GAVIPVAAEE

-37 ESVQEN
+37 ESEEIVQEN
-43 DDSETTGEAASVPD
+43 DASETTGEAASVPD

-80 ENVSETTEL
+80 ENTSETTEL
-89 SGDNTE
+89 FGDNTE

-106 GESVAANEQ
+106 GESAAANEQ

-121 FEGASGGQDL
+121 FEGASGSQDL

-172 VSLDGQDI
+172 VSLEGQDI
-180 VLDVYNKTGDARI
+180 VLDVYNKTGNARI

-256 GDPIPLTGDNY
+256 GDPIPVTGDNY

-274 GPGGEEFRDYDADGL
+274 GPGGEELRDYDADGL
-289 KWIEVPGQD
+289 KWIAVPGQD

-315 AMERLENG
+315 AMERSENG
-323 DWHYITRHHYE
+323 DWHYITRHHYA
-334 LTSLI
+334 LNPLNNS
-339 SNDYDNGH
+339 DYDNGH

-360 YDYQDTTGN
+360 YDYQD
-369 GAMLPNS
+369 
-376 QMTVK
+376 
-381 TRLAD
+381 
-386 KVNYQDADDYRLEI
+386 
-400 IETSKLGDISV
+400 
-411 SQDGK
+411 
-416 NLLIRSG
+416 
-423 KKTGYGCCY
+423 
-432 VSVQLPDGNGG
+432 
-443 YQEAFRKDIWFE
+443 
-455 VSEYVILPENITDA
+455 
-469 SGNVIN
+469 
-475 PEIGQKIDLEKD
+475 
-487 MKPQLVRYKNGKG
+487 
-500 DPIPVTGDNYKIVIS
+500 
-515 SSTDG
+515 
-520 STGEIRWDYDTTNW
+520 
-534 KWINVPGQEL
+534 
-544 PILERTSGYETRFG
+544 
-558 LTAMEKDTD
+558 
-567 GNWHQIARRQ
+567 
-577 YNLDILPGYNG
+577 
-588 DDSGNFGDSGH
+588 
-599 DSDDSEE
+599 
-606 KSFYNLTYDLEGT
+606 T

-720 TDTSGNEINL
+720 TDANGNVIIP
-730 EVGQQLDI
+730 EVGQQVDI
-738 AKDMKPQLV
+738 VNNMKPQLV

-774 STGTVYPDYDTDGW
+774 STGTVYHDYDTDGW

-803 TSGYGTHFGLT
+803 TSGYGTYFGLT

-833 VDTLPGY
+833 LDTLPGY

-872 TAGNEAMLPNNETTI
+872 TAGNESMLPNNETTI

-991 LANLKVKLV
+991 LANLKVKLI

-1082 KHFEIGENSSKHSHS
+1082 KHFDIGENSSKHSHS

-1111 GSRTDKCTSCDGVR
+1111 GIRTDKCTSCDGVR

-1166 ITVAKLKPTISLTT
+1166 ITVAKLKPTISLTA
-1180 SSLKMKAGQSTTA
+1180 SSMKMKAGQSTTA

-1213 GIVKVSSVTKKGTF
+1213 GIVKVSSVTKKGAF

-1256 QRRVVKTSKI
+1256 QRGVVKTSKI

-1291 PVTRQEKV
+1291 PVTSQEKV

-1319 LKKGTATITIRSGS
+1319 LKKGNSTITIRSGS

>member
-1 MLLAATLTFSQSM
+1 MKKKRIAMLLVATLTFSQSM
-14 GAAIPVAAEE
+14 GAVIPVAAEE

-57 LEDDEELSLQDDAEN
+57 LKDDEELSLQDDAEN

-80 ENVSETTEL
+80 ENTSEITEL
-89 SGDNTE
+89 FGDNTE
-95 NQEAFSDGSEA
+95 NQEVFNDGSEG
-106 GESVAANEQ
+106 GESAAANEQ

-159 APVTGGNGVKMAD
+159 APVTGGNGAKMAD

-315 AMERLENG
+315 AMERSENG

-347 NDDSEEKSSYRLV
+347 NDDSEEKSSYRLI
-360 YDYQDTTGN
+360 YDYQD
-369 GAMLPNS
+369 
-376 QMTVK
+376 
-381 TRLAD
+381 
-386 KVNYQDADDYRLEI
+386 
-400 IETSKLGDISV
+400 
-411 SQDGK
+411 
-416 NLLIRSG
+416 
-423 KKTGYGCCY
+423 
-432 VSVQLPDGNGG
+432 
-443 YQEAFRKDIWFE
+443 
-455 VSEYVILPENITDA
+455 
-469 SGNVIN
+469 
-475 PEIGQKIDLEKD
+475 
-487 MKPQLVRYKNGKG
+487 
-500 DPIPVTGDNYKIVIS
+500 
-515 SSTDG
+515 
-520 STGEIRWDYDTTNW
+520 
-534 KWINVPGQEL
+534 
-544 PILERTSGYETRFG
+544 
-558 LTAMEKDTD
+558 
-567 GNWHQIARRQ
+567 
-577 YNLDILPGYNG
+577 
-588 DDSGNFGDSGH
+588 
-599 DSDDSEE
+599 
-606 KSFYNLTYDLEGT
+606 T

-774 STGTVYPDYDTDGW
+774 STGTVYHDYDTDGW

-803 TSGYGTHFGLT
+803 TSGYGTYFGLT

-833 VDTLPGY
+833 LDTLPGY

-920 PDGKKLII
+920 SDGKKLII

-1138 AAVAATVFKAGKKEG
+1138 AAVAATVFKAGKTEG

-1166 ITVAKLKPTISLTT
+1166 ASVAKLKPTISLTA
-1180 SSLKMKAGQSTTA
+1180 SSLKMKAGQSTTV

-1256 QRRVVKTSKI
+1256 QRGVVKTSKI

-1291 PVTRQEKV
+1291 PVTSQEKV

-1319 LKKGTATITIRSGS
+1319 LKKGNATITIRSGS